1 MTAPY
6 AKAVVTAE
14 LDWGNVGGE
23 FERRVRIAAEKAAR
37 AAQNHLDRVKLAG
50 KVTLNPKMAEFRRET
65 QERLNKL
72 NLYAH
77 VTLRGDTSKFHADV
91 RKATKNLP
99 GAKVEVTPEV
109 KNIQSFVQGLE
120 ERLRVARITAPVFLA
135 VANEAD
141 FLARIATLT
150 RPVTQTVNII
160 TTGDTNGPGGGP
172 GSGGRNG
179 GLRGGMIRRIR
190 MQIEMDRSSVAS
202 AEAQIAAL
210 ETRLSAARTRQSE
223 SIDRVR
229 VAQARLDEVNTR
241 ANSTTS
247 QRLAAHAALT
257 RANNELGSHTARVT
271 QAIGDQAEAHQRL
284 RRAQQDQNSVSRIAR
299 AAIGGLAETAVNLGR
314 NLLSSVSPA
323 GLLKVALLAL
333 AALSLVPLLG
343 QLAQAAGIIS
353 LLPAVAASAVAG
365 IATMVIGFTGVFDAF
380 SKGSKAAEIAA
391 KGTAAAAKQQEADA
405 RKRAQAA
412 KAVASAERGVE
423 SALDGVD
430 RAERGVTQ
438 SQRQAEKAQE
448 SLNRAREDAKAT
460 IDDLNFALKGTA
472 IDERDAVLALARARE
487 AYDKTFADPAASALD
502 RSEAALGVDK
512 ALRRQEEVGR
522 RNTQLAKDAAKAN
535 EKGIEGSDQVVAAKE
550 AVAEADQG
558 IVDANKAVVDA
569 QEQVTL
575 AQQNL
580 ADAQES
586 AAEAMT
592 SNADAVDE
600 YADAL
605 ANLSPNARAFVEQVR
620 GLSDAWKELRLEVQD
635 NLFDEM
641 GDSVVSLANNYLPL
655 LKTGLGGIAT
665 EINGGVRRAIEDMS
679 SDSAKLD
686 WTKILEN
693 TRASIGPVIDGLSDL
708 AGALTNIAAIGSEF
722 LPGFSNSFAETMQE
736 FREWTES
743 EEGENKIRNFM
754 EKSIES
760 LKQVKDLFL
769 AVGDVIGGL
778 FKTSE
783 KTGKSMIESMTES
796 LRDFAKWMETPAGQ
810 DKMQSFWQTVKDTVS
825 DILKLVETALDLAG
839 ELFKL
844 GQGLGLIAEVEKR
857 KADRQGVTPTG
868 VNSADETRGT
878 GGKVL
883 GNALGSKDGSW
894 WGQRFRDSEGRT
906 VDEDGNELKWQ
917 NNVIVGF
924 PGYKKGSGAERIV
937 SGVMNATPLGLA
949 FQGLG
954 KLFGNEVNPKAVPEG
969 SRNAGLRSVP
979 GYGYMPGPGNQ
990 GRGAGGAGGAV
1001 TKPGPNDTIDMPN
1014 PYGKGGMRK
1023 PMTKAEWMSFF
1034 EPGTQAAAEAEA
1046 EFDETW
1052 ARENVNTQESLDEQK
1067 GFFGNFGSKVSGVF
1081 SGIVDGDM
1089 PNFLGG
1095 LGGTL
1100 SNVFSFDS
1108 EGSSAFS
1115 RFGSNAGQALFSL
1128 ATGDFTGFTS
1138 SLGELGRNIF
1148 GTTEDGKVNFDGLR
1162 TKIGEVVGDIVG
1174 RLFPGL
1180 KPGLDKVV
1188 QWVSETT
1195 SSFGGIWDGLKAAAA
1210 GPINWIIDNV
1220 INGALKTAWNAVASV
1235 IPGLDQWDGV
1245 ARIETPS
1252 AGKAPGGMNLVQR
1265 YATGGHVLGAGG
1277 PTDDRIPAML
1287 SNGEFVM
1294 RASAVNTIGV
1304 DNLKMLNSNPQV
1316 AKGKVLTEGM
1326 FTGIRMKVG
1335 GSVDEAVARAKGFM
1349 EHEHGKPYQY
1359 GGVGDPSW
1367 DCSGLWSGIV
1377 NELSGRP
1384 ATSGRLFN
1392 TESDF
1397 ESMGWKPGLNGR
1409 VTVGIMRG
1417 GGGEN
1422 SHMAGTIDGKNAE
1435 SSGDNGV
1442 QWGGAARGSD
1452 NSMFGLQYTLQELAG
1467 QFSSGGSGGGIGRA
1481 LRSVLN
1487 TVYKPAAAAFDL
1499 ATSTIGSGIPDFG
1512 PSMMGQLPKSM
1523 FNGITA
1529 AMKNAVQGAMNAQA
1543 STESGSSSFD
1553 AGAGA
1558 EQWRQMMIDAYK
1570 NQGYDPTPEKID
1582 AWVRQIHT
1590 ESGGDPNIAQQI
1602 VDVNGTGEAAGVGL
1616 GQMIPTTWQ
1625 AYRDP
1630 ALPDNRRDPWAM
1642 TNAMARYGEQKY
1654 GDSLLGVIGHGH
1666 GYDQGGIANGI
1677 GLMPKFTL
1685 QPERVLSPEM
1695 TADFERLISVLERPD
1710 FIDVLRQITS
1720 DAVTNAATAAS
1731 VSSGVTAPAPEVSIA
1746 AAASGPST
1754 AFDPN
1759 NTGYDDTYYNDT
1771 VARGGVEGANAWLA
1785 RQDFGPQI
1793 RTWGINALKE
1803 IGGEFASPLGLE
1815 RRWGEAV
1822 DQGAKDAMR
1831 ASTGGGN
1838 TYNITQEF
1846 HGYNGTPQQFLA
1858 EVERE
1863 ARRGMTALTPV

>member
-14 LDWGNVGGE
+14 LDWGNVGTE
-23 FERRVRIAAEKAAR
+23 FEARVRVAAEKAAK
-37 AAQNHLDRVKLAG
+37 AAQKQFDRVRLAA
-50 KVTLNPKMAEFRRET
+50 KVSFRANVAEFRRET
-65 QERLNKL
+65 QERLNRASL
-72 NLYAH
+72 SANVVMRA
-77 VTLRGDTSKFHADV
+77 DTSRFHADV
-91 RKATKNLP
+91 RKAAKNLP
-99 GAKVEVTPEV
+99 GAKVKVTPEV
-109 KNIQSFVQGLE
+109 KNIQSFVQELE
-120 ERLRVARITAPVFLA
+120 ERLRVAHITAPVFLA

-271 QAIGDQAEAHQRL
+271 QAIGEQAEAHQRL

-299 AAIGGLAETAVNLGR
+299 AAIGGLAETAMNLGR
-314 NLLSSVSPA
+314 NLLSSISPA
-323 GLLKVALLAL
+323 GLLKVALIAL
-333 AALSLVPLLG
+333 AALSLVPLIG

-569 QEQVTL
+569 QDQVTL

-580 ADAQES
+580 ADAQDA

-635 NLFDEM
+635 NLFSGM
-641 GDSVVSLANNYLPL
+641 GDSIVNLVNNYLPL

-665 EINGGVRRAIEDMS
+665 EMNGGVRRAIEDMS

-686 WTKILEN
+686 WTTILDN
-693 TRASIGPVIDGLSDL
+693 TKASIGPVIDGLSDL

-769 AVGDVIGGL
+769 AVGDVLGGL

-783 KTGKSMIESMTES
+783 QSGKSMIESMTES
-796 LRDFAKWMETPAGQ
+796 LREFAEWMKSTDGQ
-810 DKMQSFWQTVKDTVS
+810 EKMRNFWEDVRKTIT
-825 DILKLVETALDLAG
+825 DILNLVKEAGILVAKTTDLLNKALPSDGAS
-839 ELFKL
+839 
-844 GQGLGLIAEVEKR
+844 
-857 KADRQGVTPTG
+857 TG
-868 VNSADETRGT
+868 VVGAVS
-878 GGKVL
+878 
-883 GNALGSKDGSW
+883 NAA
-894 WGQRFRDSEGRT
+894 
-906 VDEDGNELKWQ
+906 DGN
-917 NNVIVGF
+917 VG
-924 PGYKKGSGAERIV
+924 GALRSLGGV
-937 SGVMNATPLGLA
+937 SG
-949 FQGLG
+949 Q
-954 KLFGNEVNPKAVPEG
+954 
-969 SRNAGLRSVP
+969 SYSSILRASGVP
-979 GYGYMPGPGNQ
+979 G
-990 GRGAGGAGGAV
+990 ASGGAV
-1001 TKPGPNDTIDMPN
+1001 QMGINNVKRTWGWLTGIFSSDETPKEDFKPEMQPTGRGPGGTVFLPDTVPGPNTGGGRSGGQKQYTREEWEKTFGDVDTFDA
-1014 PYGKGGMRK
+1014 KLEELQRK
-1023 PMTKAEWMSFF
+1023 AIE
-1034 EPGTQAAAEAEA
+1034 
-1046 EFDETW
+1046 
-1052 ARENVNTQESLDEQK
+1052 TQEVGSS
-1067 GFFGNFGSKVSGVF
+1067 NFG
-1081 SGIVDGDM
+1081 
-1089 PNFLGG
+1089 
-1095 LGGTL
+1095 T
-1100 SNVFSFDS
+1100 
-1108 EGSSAFS
+1108 
-1115 RFGSNAGQALFSL
+1115 FGSNAAQALISL
-1128 ATGDFTGFTS
+1128 GTGDFTNFKS
-1138 SLGELGRNIF
+1138 SLSDLAKNIL
-1148 GTTEDGKVNFDGLR
+1148 GTTEDGKLNFDGLR
-1162 TKIGEVVGDIVG
+1162 TKIGEVIGNIVEK
-1174 RLFPGL
+1174 LFPGL

-1195 SSFGGIWDGLKAAAA
+1195 TNFGGIWDGLKAAAA
-1210 GPINWIIDNV
+1210 GPINWIIDRV
-1220 INGALKTAWNAVASV
+1220 INGALKSAWDGLKG
-1235 IPGLDQWDGV
+1235 ILPGLPDWNGV
-1245 ARIETPS
+1245 DRIEVSGSGKGDGPELKQKFYKGGIAGIMPGYTP
-1252 AGKAPGGMNLVQR
+1252 GRDP
-1265 YATGGHVLGAGG
+1265 
-1277 PTDDRIPAML
+1277 
-1287 SNGEFVM
+1287 F
-1294 RASAVNTIGV
+1294 TIGV
-1304 DNLKMLNSNPQV
+1304 SGGEAIMRPEWTRAMGPDYVHEMNAIARTQGIAGVRRQAGYFSQGGIVDNLTSIMAEKYPMLTMTSGYRTTDNGYHSRGMAADFSN
-1316 AKGKVLTEGM
+1316 GGTEG
-1326 FTGIRMKVG
+1326 TPEMKSASQWWYENFGSTLRELIHNPFNNNVKDGQNVG
-1335 GSVDEAVARAKGFM
+1335 DGYGFYGAGTMEEHRHHLHVASDRILSSDGTSGPAEG
-1349 EHEHGKPYQY
+1349 
-1359 GGVGDPSW
+1359 GGV
-1367 DCSGLWSGIV
+1367 
-1377 NELSGRP
+1377 
-1384 ATSGRLFN
+1384 F
-1392 TESDF
+1392 
-1397 ESMGWKPGLNGR
+1397 GWIKDKLD
-1409 VTVGIMRG
+1409 VGKR
-1417 GGGEN
+1417 
-1422 SHMAGTIDGKNAE
+1422 A
-1435 SSGDNGV
+1435 
-1442 QWGGAARGSD
+1442 
-1452 NSMFGLQYTLQELAG
+1452 LAG
-1467 QFSSGGSGGGIGRA
+1467 QARNMIAGPFNVVKS
-1481 LRSVLN
+1481 LL
-1487 TVYKPAAAAFDL
+1487 
-1499 ATSTIGSGIPDFG
+1499 PDFG
-1512 PSMMGQLPKSM
+1512 PSGFAQIPNVM
-1523 FNGITA
+1523 IDTIRD
-1529 AMKNAVQGAMNAQA
+1529 AVTSKALGLVGL
-1543 STESGSSSFD
+1543 SGSSDD
-1553 AGAGA
+1553 AGTTPWDLGAGV
-1558 EQWRQMMIDAYK
+1558 EQWRGKVIEALEREGFDSGIR
-1570 NQGYDPTPEKID
+1570 NQNLML
-1582 AWVRQIHT
+1582 AQIMS
-1590 ESGGDPNIAQQI
+1590 ESSGNPNAIQQVQDVNSGGN
-1602 VDVNGTGEAAGVGL
+1602 EAVGL
-1616 GQMIPTTWQ
+1616 LQVIPGTFASHRNPNLPNDRTNPDASMSAALRW
-1625 AYRDP
+1625 YRH
-1630 ALPDNRRDPWAM
+1630 A
-1642 TNAMARYGEQKY
+1642 Y
-1654 GDSLLGVIGHGH
+1654 GDDLGAMWGQGH

-1677 GLMPKFTL
+1677 GVMPKFTL

-1731 VSSGVTAPAPEVSIA
+1731 VSSGATAPAPEVNIA

-1771 VARGGVEGANAWLA
+1771 VARGGKEGADAWLA

-1846 HGYNGTPQQFLA
+1846 HGYNGTPQQFAAEMERAARQGLA
-1858 EVERE
+1858 
-1863 ARRGMTALTPV
+1863 TLTPV

>member
-14 LDWGNVGGE
+14 LDWGNVGTE
-23 FERRVRIAAEKAAR
+23 FEARVRVAAEKAAK
-37 AAQNHLDRVKLAG
+37 AAQKQFDRVRLAA
-50 KVTLNPKMAEFRRET
+50 KVSFRADVAEFRRET
-65 QERLNKL
+65 QERLNRASFSA
-72 NLYAH
+72 N
-77 VTLRGDTSKFHADV
+77 VVLRADTAKFHADV

-210 ETRLSAARTRQSE
+210 ETRLSAARTSQSE

-284 RRAQQDQNSVSRIAR
+284 RRAQQDQNSVSRLAR
-299 AAIGGLAETAVNLGR
+299 AAIGGLAETAMNLGR

-423 SALDGVD
+423 SALDGVE

-569 QEQVTL
+569 QDQVTL

-580 ADAQES
+580 ADAQEA
-586 AAEAMT
+586 AAEAMS

-635 NLFDEM
+635 NLFAGM
-641 GDSVVSLANNYLPL
+641 GDSIVSLANNYLPL

-686 WTKILEN
+686 WTTILDN
-693 TRASIGPVIDGLSDL
+693 TKASIGPVIDGLSDL

-722 LPGFSNSFAETMQE
+722 LPGFSSSFAETMQE

-769 AVGDVIGGL
+769 AVGDVLGGL

-783 KTGKSMIESMTES
+783 ESGKSMIESMTDS
-796 LRDFAKWMETPAGQ
+796 LREFAEWMKSAEGQEKMRNFWEDVRKTITDILNLIKEVSIFASKWIPTNGGRPEGTPATPENLNPEANLS
-810 DKMQSFWQTVKDTVS
+810 MWDTVVNGS
-825 DILKLVETALDLAG
+825 DNDTGAWGKFSRGFNSFFGYDN
-839 ELFKL
+839 
-844 GQGLGLIAEVEKR
+844 EK
-857 KADRQGVTPTG
+857 
-868 VNSADETRGT
+868 DEYTGT
-878 GGKVL
+878 GG
-883 GNALGSKDGSW
+883 
-894 WGQRFRDSEGRT
+894 
-906 VDEDGNELKWQ
+906 
-917 NNVIVGF
+917 
-924 PGYKKGSGAERIV
+924 
-937 SGVMNATPLGLA
+937 
-949 FQGLG
+949 
-954 KLFGNEVNPKAVPEG
+954 
-969 SRNAGLRSVP
+969 VP
-979 GYGYMPGPGNQ
+979 GFLANPVGGVARWVGGLFDGDDDRPRDVPSIRPGEGFAPNGN
-990 GRGAGGAGGAV
+990 GIAFLPNTV
-1001 TKPGPNDTIDMPN
+1001 PGPNTGGGRSGGQKQYTREEWEKTFGDVDTFDT
-1014 PYGKGGMRK
+1014 KLEELQRK
-1023 PMTKAEWMSFF
+1023 AIE
-1034 EPGTQAAAEAEA
+1034 
-1046 EFDETW
+1046 
-1052 ARENVNTQESLDEQK
+1052 TQEVGSS
-1067 GFFGNFGSKVSGVF
+1067 NFG
-1081 SGIVDGDM
+1081 
-1089 PNFLGG
+1089 
-1095 LGGTL
+1095 T
-1100 SNVFSFDS
+1100 
-1108 EGSSAFS
+1108 
-1115 RFGSNAGQALFSL
+1115 FGSNAAQALISL
-1128 ATGDFTGFTS
+1128 GTGDFTTFKTS
-1138 SLGELGRNIF
+1138 LSDLAKNIF
-1148 GTTEDGKVNFDGLR
+1148 GTTEDGKLNFDGLR
-1162 TKIGEVVGDIVG
+1162 TKIGEVIGNIVEK
-1174 RLFPGL
+1174 LFPGL
-1180 KPGLDKVV
+1180 KPGLDKVI

-1195 SSFGGIWDGLKAAAA
+1195 TNFGGIWDGLKAAAA
-1210 GPINWIIDNV
+1210 GPINWIIDHV
-1220 INGALKTAWNAVASV
+1220 INGALKSAWDGLKG
-1235 IPGLDQWDGV
+1235 ILPGLPDWNGV
-1245 ARIETPS
+1245 DRIELSGSGKGDGPELKQKFYKGGIAGIMPGYTP
-1252 AGKAPGGMNLVQR
+1252 GRDP
-1265 YATGGHVLGAGG
+1265 
-1277 PTDDRIPAML
+1277 
-1287 SNGEFVM
+1287 F
-1294 RASAVNTIGV
+1294 TIGV
-1304 DNLKMLNSNPQV
+1304 SGGEAIMRPEWTRAMGPDYVHEMNAIARTQGIAGVRRQAGYFSQGGIVDNLTSIMAEKYPMLTMTSGYRTTDNGYHSRGMAADFSNGGIEGTPEMKSASQWWYENFGSTLRELIHMPFNNNVKDGQNVGNGMSLYGEGTMLEHRHHLHVATDRMLNGDGTSSP
-1316 AKGKVLTEGM
+1316 AEP
-1326 FTGIRMKVG
+1326 
-1335 GSVDEAVARAKGFM
+1335 GFLDRVKNM
-1349 EHEHGKPYQY
+1349 
-1359 GGVGDPSW
+1359 VGDA
-1367 DCSGLWSGIV
+1367 V
-1377 NELSGRP
+1377 NFGR
-1384 ATSGRLFN
+1384 
-1392 TESDF
+1392 
-1397 ESMGWKPGLNGR
+1397 
-1409 VTVGIMRG
+1409 
-1417 GGGEN
+1417 
-1422 SHMAGTIDGKNAE
+1422 NA
-1435 SSGDNGV
+1435 
-1442 QWGGAARGSD
+1442 
-1452 NSMFGLQYTLQELAG
+1452 LAG
-1467 QFSSGGSGGGIGRA
+1467 QARNMIA
-1481 LRSVLN
+1481 
-1487 TVYKPAAAAFDL
+1487 KPFDAVKSL
-1499 ATSTIGSGIPDFG
+1499 LPDFG
-1512 PSMMGQLPKSM
+1512 PSGFAQIPNVM
-1523 FNGITA
+1523 IDTIRD
-1529 AMKNAVQGAMNAQA
+1529 AVTSKALSLVGL
-1543 STESGSSSFD
+1543 SGSSDD
-1553 AGAGA
+1553 AGTSPWDLGAGV
-1558 EQWRQMMIDAYK
+1558 EQWRGKVIEALEREGFDSGIR
-1570 NQGYDPTPEKID
+1570 NQNLML
-1582 AWVRQIHT
+1582 AQIMS
-1590 ESGGDPNIAQQI
+1590 ESSGNPNAIQQVQDVNSGGN
-1602 VDVNGTGEAAGVGL
+1602 EAVGL
-1616 GQMIPTTWQ
+1616 LQVIPGTFASHRNPNLPNDRTNPDASMSAALRW
-1625 AYRDP
+1625 YRH
-1630 ALPDNRRDPWAM
+1630 A
-1642 TNAMARYGEQKY
+1642 Y
-1654 GDSLLGVIGHGH
+1654 GDDLGAMWGQGH

-1677 GLMPKFTL
+1677 GVMPKFTL

-1731 VSSGVTAPAPEVSIA
+1731 VSSGATAPAPEVNIA

-1846 HGYNGTPQQFLA
+1846 HGYNGTPQQFAAEMERAARQGLA
-1858 EVERE
+1858 
-1863 ARRGMTALTPV
+1863 TLTPV

>member
-14 LDWGNVGGE
+14 LDWGNVGTE
-23 FERRVRIAAEKAAR
+23 FEARVRVAAEKAAK
-37 AAQNHLDRVKLAG
+37 AAQKQFDRVRLAA
-50 KVTLNPKMAEFRRET
+50 KVSFRADVAEFRRET
-65 QERLNKL
+65 QERLNRASFSA
-72 NLYAH
+72 N
-77 VTLRGDTSKFHADV
+77 VVLRADTAKFHADV

-284 RRAQQDQNSVSRIAR
+284 RRAQQEQNSVSRLAR
-299 AAIGGLAETAVNLGR
+299 AAIGGLAETAMNLGR

-569 QEQVTL
+569 QDQVTL

-580 ADAQES
+580 ADAQDA

-635 NLFDEM
+635 NLFAGM
-641 GDSVVSLANNYLPL
+641 GDSIVNLANNYLPL

-686 WTKILEN
+686 WTTILDN
-693 TRASIGPVIDGLSDL
+693 TKASIGPVIDGLSDL

-769 AVGDVIGGL
+769 AVGDVLGGL

-783 KTGKSMIESMTES
+783 QSGKSMIESMTES
-796 LRDFAKWMETPAGQ
+796 LREFAEWMKSTDGQ
-810 DKMQSFWQTVKDTVS
+810 EKMRNFWEDIRKTIT
-825 DILKLVETALDLAG
+825 DILNLVKEAGILVAKTTDLLNKALPSDGAS
-839 ELFKL
+839 
-844 GQGLGLIAEVEKR
+844 
-857 KADRQGVTPTG
+857 TG
-868 VNSADETRGT
+868 VVGAVS
-878 GGKVL
+878 
-883 GNALGSKDGSW
+883 NAA
-894 WGQRFRDSEGRT
+894 
-906 VDEDGNELKWQ
+906 DGNF
-917 NNVIVGF
+917 G
-924 PGYKKGSGAERIV
+924 GAFRSLGGV
-937 SGVMNATPLGLA
+937 SG
-949 FQGLG
+949 Q
-954 KLFGNEVNPKAVPEG
+954 
-969 SRNAGLRSVP
+969 SYSSILRASGVP
-979 GYGYMPGPGNQ
+979 G
-990 GRGAGGAGGAV
+990 ASGGAV
-1001 TKPGPNDTIDMPN
+1001 QMGINNVKRTWGWLTGIFSSDETPKEDFKPEMQPTGRGPGGTVFLPDTVPGPNTGGGRSGGQKQYTREEWEKTFGDVDTFDA
-1014 PYGKGGMRK
+1014 KLEELQRK
-1023 PMTKAEWMSFF
+1023 AIE
-1034 EPGTQAAAEAEA
+1034 
-1046 EFDETW
+1046 
-1052 ARENVNTQESLDEQK
+1052 TQEVGSS
-1067 GFFGNFGSKVSGVF
+1067 NFG
-1081 SGIVDGDM
+1081 
-1089 PNFLGG
+1089 
-1095 LGGTL
+1095 T
-1100 SNVFSFDS
+1100 
-1108 EGSSAFS
+1108 
-1115 RFGSNAGQALFSL
+1115 FGSNAAQALISL
-1128 ATGDFTGFTS
+1128 GTGDFTNFKS
-1138 SLGELGRNIF
+1138 SLSDLAKNIF
-1148 GTTEDGKVNFDGLR
+1148 GTTEDGKLNFDGLR
-1162 TKIGEVVGDIVG
+1162 TKIGEVIGNIVEK
-1174 RLFPGL
+1174 LFPGL

-1195 SSFGGIWDGLKAAAA
+1195 TNFGGIWDGLKAAAA
-1210 GPINWIIDNV
+1210 GPINWIIDHV
-1220 INGALKTAWNAVASV
+1220 INGALKSAWDGLKG
-1235 IPGLDQWDGV
+1235 ILPGLPDWNGV
-1245 ARIETPS
+1245 DRIEVSGSGKGDGPELKQKFYKGGIAGIMPGYTP
-1252 AGKAPGGMNLVQR
+1252 GRDP
-1265 YATGGHVLGAGG
+1265 
-1277 PTDDRIPAML
+1277 
-1287 SNGEFVM
+1287 F
-1294 RASAVNTIGV
+1294 TIGV
-1304 DNLKMLNSNPQV
+1304 SGGEAIMRPEWTRAMGPDYVHEMNAIARTQGIAGVRRQAGYFSQGGIVDNLTSIMAEKYPMLTMTSGYRTTDNGYHSRGMAADFSNGGIEGTPEMKSASQWWYENFGSTLRELIHMPFNNNVKDGQNVGNGMSLYGEGTMLEHRHHLHVATDRMLNGDGTSSP
-1316 AKGKVLTEGM
+1316 AEP
-1326 FTGIRMKVG
+1326 
-1335 GSVDEAVARAKGFM
+1335 GFLDRV
-1349 EHEHGKPYQY
+1349 KNA
-1359 GGVGDPSW
+1359 VGDA
-1367 DCSGLWSGIV
+1367 V
-1377 NELSGRP
+1377 NFGR
-1384 ATSGRLFN
+1384 
-1392 TESDF
+1392 
-1397 ESMGWKPGLNGR
+1397 
-1409 VTVGIMRG
+1409 
-1417 GGGEN
+1417 
-1422 SHMAGTIDGKNAE
+1422 NA
-1435 SSGDNGV
+1435 
-1442 QWGGAARGSD
+1442 
-1452 NSMFGLQYTLQELAG
+1452 LAG
-1467 QFSSGGSGGGIGRA
+1467 QAR
-1481 LRSVLN
+1481 N
-1487 TVYKPAAAAFDL
+1487 TIAKPFDAVKSL
-1499 ATSTIGSGIPDFG
+1499 LPDFG
-1512 PSMMGQLPKSM
+1512 PSAFAQIPNVM
-1523 FNGITA
+1523 FDTVRD
-1529 AMKNAVQGAMNAQA
+1529 AVTSKALSLVGL
-1543 STESGSSSFD
+1543 SGSSED
-1553 AGAGA
+1553 AGTTAWDLGAGV
-1558 EQWRQMMIDAYK
+1558 EQWRGKVIEALEREGFDSGIR
-1570 NQGYDPTPEKID
+1570 NQNLML
-1582 AWVRQIHT
+1582 AQIMS
-1590 ESGGDPNIAQQI
+1590 ESSGNPNAIQQVQDVNSGGN
-1602 VDVNGTGEAAGVGL
+1602 EAVGL
-1616 GQMIPTTWQ
+1616 LQVIPGTFASHRNPNLPNDRTNPDASMSAALRW
-1625 AYRDP
+1625 YRH
-1630 ALPDNRRDPWAM
+1630 A
-1642 TNAMARYGEQKY
+1642 Y
-1654 GDSLLGVIGHGH
+1654 GDDLGAMWGQGH

-1677 GLMPKFTL
+1677 GVMPKFTL

-1710 FIDVLRQITS
+1710 FIDVLRQMTS

-1731 VSSGVTAPAPEVSIA
+1731 LSSGVTAPAPEVNIA

-1771 VARGGVEGANAWLA
+1771 VARGGKEGADAWLA

-1863 ARRGMTALTPV
+1863 ARRGMTALTPVS

>member
-14 LDWGNVGGE
+14 LDWGNVGTE
-23 FERRVRIAAEKAAR
+23 FEARVRIAAEKAAR

-99 GAKVEVTPEV
+99 GVKVEVTPEV

-141 FLARIATLT
+141 FLTRIATLT

-299 AAIGGLAETAVNLGR
+299 AAIGGLAETAMNLGR

-550 AVAEADQG
+550 AVVEADQG

-569 QEQVTL
+569 QDQVTL

-580 ADAQES
+580 ADAQDA

-605 ANLSPNARAFVEQVR
+605 ANLSSNARAFVEQVR

-635 NLFDEM
+635 NLFDGM
-641 GDSVVSLANNYLPL
+641 GDSIVNLANNYLPL

-665 EINGGVRRAIEDMS
+665 EINGGIRRAIEDMS

-686 WTKILEN
+686 WTTILDN
-693 TRASIGPVIDGLSDL
+693 TKASIGPVIDGLSDL

-769 AVGDVIGGL
+769 AVGDVLGGL

-783 KTGKSMIESMTES
+783 ESGKSMIESMTDS
-796 LRDFAKWMETPAGQ
+796 LREFAEWMKSAEGQEKMRNFWEDVRKTITDILNLIKEVSIFASKWIPTNGGRPEGTPATPENLNPEANLS
-810 DKMQSFWQTVKDTVS
+810 MWDTVVNGS
-825 DILKLVETALDLAG
+825 DNDTGAWGKFSRGFNSFFGYDN
-839 ELFKL
+839 
-844 GQGLGLIAEVEKR
+844 EK
-857 KADRQGVTPTG
+857 
-868 VNSADETRGT
+868 DEYTGT
-878 GGKVL
+878 GGVPGFL
-883 GNALGSKDGSW
+883 ANPVGGVARWVGGLFDG
-894 WGQRFRDSEGRT
+894 
-906 VDEDGNELKWQ
+906 DEDRPSNLPSLRPGEGFAPSGN
-917 NNVIVGF
+917 
-924 PGYKKGSGAERIV
+924 
-937 SGVMNATPLGLA
+937 
-949 FQGLG
+949 
-954 KLFGNEVNPKAVPEG
+954 
-969 SRNAGLRSVP
+969 
-979 GYGYMPGPGNQ
+979 
-990 GRGAGGAGGAV
+990 GRV
-1001 TKPGPNDTIDMPN
+1001 FLPGPNDTIDMPN

-1100 SNVFSFDS
+1100 SNVFSFDT

-1148 GTTEDGKVNFDGLR
+1148 GTTEDGKINFDGLR

-1210 GPINWIIDNV
+1210 GPINWIIDHV
-1220 INGALKTAWNAVASV
+1220 INGALKNAWDGLKG
-1235 IPGLDQWDGV
+1235 ILPGLPDWNGV
-1245 ARIETPS
+1245 DRIEVSGSGKGDGPELKQKFFKGGIAGIMPGYTP
-1252 AGKAPGGMNLVQR
+1252 GRDP
-1265 YATGGHVLGAGG
+1265 
-1277 PTDDRIPAML
+1277 
-1287 SNGEFVM
+1287 F
-1294 RASAVNTIGV
+1294 TIGV
-1304 DNLKMLNSNPQV
+1304 SGGEAIMRPEWTRAMGPDYVHEMNAIARTQGIAGVRRQAGYFSQGGIVDNLTSIMAEKYPMLTMTSGYRTTDNGYHSRGMAADFSNGGIEGTPEMKSASQWWYENFGSTLRELIHMPFNNNVKDGQNVGNGMSLYGEGTMLEHRHHLHVATDRMLNGDGTSSP
-1316 AKGKVLTEGM
+1316 AEP
-1326 FTGIRMKVG
+1326 
-1335 GSVDEAVARAKGFM
+1335 GFLDRV
-1349 EHEHGKPYQY
+1349 KNA
-1359 GGVGDPSW
+1359 VGDA
-1367 DCSGLWSGIV
+1367 V
-1377 NELSGRP
+1377 NFGR
-1384 ATSGRLFN
+1384 
-1392 TESDF
+1392 
-1397 ESMGWKPGLNGR
+1397 
-1409 VTVGIMRG
+1409 
-1417 GGGEN
+1417 
-1422 SHMAGTIDGKNAE
+1422 NA
-1435 SSGDNGV
+1435 
-1442 QWGGAARGSD
+1442 
-1452 NSMFGLQYTLQELAG
+1452 LAG
-1467 QFSSGGSGGGIGRA
+1467 QARNMIA
-1481 LRSVLN
+1481 
-1487 TVYKPAAAAFDL
+1487 KPFDAVKSL
-1499 ATSTIGSGIPDFG
+1499 LPDFG
-1512 PSMMGQLPKSM
+1512 PSGFAQIPNVM
-1523 FNGITA
+1523 IDTIRD
-1529 AMKNAVQGAMNAQA
+1529 AVTSKALGLVGL
-1543 STESGSSSFD
+1543 SGSSDD
-1553 AGAGA
+1553 AGTTPWDLGAGV
-1558 EQWRQMMIDAYK
+1558 EQWRGKVIEALEREGFDSGIR
-1570 NQGYDPTPEKID
+1570 NQNLML
-1582 AWVRQIHT
+1582 AQIMS
-1590 ESGGDPNIAQQI
+1590 ESSGNPNAIQQVQDVNSGGN
-1602 VDVNGTGEAAGVGL
+1602 EAVGL
-1616 GQMIPTTWQ
+1616 LQVIPGTFASHRNPNLPNDRTNPDASMSAALRW
-1625 AYRDP
+1625 YRH
-1630 ALPDNRRDPWAM
+1630 A
-1642 TNAMARYGEQKY
+1642 Y
-1654 GDSLLGVIGHGH
+1654 GDDLGAMWGQGH

-1731 VSSGVTAPAPEVSIA
+1731 VSSGATAPAPEVNIA

-1771 VARGGVEGANAWLA
+1771 VARGGKEGSDAWLA

-1846 HGYNGTPQQFLA
+1846 HGYNGTPQQFAAEMERAARQGLA
-1858 EVERE
+1858 
-1863 ARRGMTALTPV
+1863 TLTPV

>member
-14 LDWGNVGGE
+14 LDWGNVGTE
-23 FERRVRIAAEKAAR
+23 FEARVRVAAEKAAK
-37 AAQNHLDRVKLAG
+37 AAQKQFDRVRLAA
-50 KVTLNPKMAEFRRET
+50 KVSFRADVAEFRRET
-65 QERLNKL
+65 QERLNRASFSA
-72 NLYAH
+72 N
-77 VTLRGDTSKFHADV
+77 VVLRADTAKFHADV

-109 KNIQSFVQGLE
+109 KNIQSFVQELE
-120 ERLRVARITAPVFLA
+120 ERLRVAHITAPVFLA

-160 TTGDTNGPGGGP
+160 TTGDTNGPGGVP

-229 VAQARLDEVNTR
+229 IAQARLDEVNTR

-284 RRAQQDQNSVSRIAR
+284 RRAQQDQNSVSRLAR
-299 AAIGGLAETAVNLGR
+299 AGLTGLAETALNMGR

-323 GLLKVALLAL
+323 GLLKVALLTL
-333 AALSLVPLLG
+333 GALSLVPLLG

-569 QEQVTL
+569 QDQVTL

-580 ADAQES
+580 ADAQEA

-635 NLFDEM
+635 NLFAGM
-641 GDSVVSLANNYLPL
+641 GDSIVNLANNYFPL

-665 EINGGVRRAIEDMS
+665 EINGGIRRAIEDLS
-679 SDSAKLD
+679 SESSKLD
-686 WTKILEN
+686 WTRILEN
-693 TRASIGPVIDGLSDL
+693 TRLAIGPVIDGMTNLL
-708 AGALTNIAAIGSEF
+708 GALTNIAAIGSDF
-722 LPGFSNSFAETMQE
+722 LPGFGDSFSNTME
-736 FREWTES
+736 KFREWTES
-743 EEGENKIRNFM
+743 DEGQQKIRTFM
-754 EKSIES
+754 ENSIRALGEI
-760 LKQVKDLFL
+760 KDLFVE
-769 AVGDVIGGL
+769 VGRVVGGL
-778 FKTSE
+778 FSTSDE
-783 KTGKSMIESMTES
+783 
-796 LRDFAKWMETPAGQ
+796 AGQ
-810 DKMQSFWQTVKDTVS
+810 SMVKSLTDTMREFADWMRTAEGQEKMRNFWEDVRRTIT
-825 DILKLVETALDLAG
+825 DILNLVKEAGILIQKTTDLMNRT
-839 ELFKL
+839 FPS
-844 GQGLGLIAEVEKR
+844 
-857 KADRQGVTPTG
+857 DGVATG
-868 VNSADETRGT
+868 FT
-878 GGKVL
+878 GAVS
-883 GNALGSKDGSW
+883 NAS
-894 WGQRFRDSEGRT
+894 
-906 VDEDGNELKWQ
+906 DGNF
-917 NNVIVGF
+917 G
-924 PGYKKGSGAERIV
+924 GALRSLGGV
-937 SGVMNATPLGLA
+937 SG
-949 FQGLG
+949 Q
-954 KLFGNEVNPKAVPEG
+954 
-969 SRNAGLRSVP
+969 SYSSILRASGVP
-979 GYGYMPGPGNQ
+979 G
-990 GRGAGGAGGAV
+990 ASGGAV
-1001 TKPGPNDTIDMPN
+1001 QMGINNVKRTWGWLTGIFSSDETPKEDFKPEMQPTGREPGGTVFLPDTVPGPNTGGGRSGGQKQYTREEWEKTFGDVDTFDA
-1014 PYGKGGMRK
+1014 KLEELQRK
-1023 PMTKAEWMSFF
+1023 AIE
-1034 EPGTQAAAEAEA
+1034 
-1046 EFDETW
+1046 
-1052 ARENVNTQESLDEQK
+1052 TQEVGSS
-1067 GFFGNFGSKVSGVF
+1067 NFG
-1081 SGIVDGDM
+1081 
-1089 PNFLGG
+1089 
-1095 LGGTL
+1095 T
-1100 SNVFSFDS
+1100 
-1108 EGSSAFS
+1108 
-1115 RFGSNAGQALFSL
+1115 FGSNAAQALISL
-1128 ATGDFTGFTS
+1128 GTGDFTTFKTS
-1138 SLGELGRNIF
+1138 LSDLAKNIF
-1148 GTTEDGKVNFDGLR
+1148 GTTEDGKLNFDGLR
-1162 TKIGEVVGDIVG
+1162 TKIGEVIGNIVEK
-1174 RLFPGL
+1174 LFPGL

-1195 SSFGGIWDGLKAAAA
+1195 TNFGGIWDGLKAAAA
-1210 GPINWIIDNV
+1210 GPINWIIDHV
-1220 INGALKTAWNAVASV
+1220 INGALRSAWDGLKGILPGLPDWNGVDRIEVSGSGKGDGPELKQKFYKGGIAGIMPGYTPGRDPFTIGVSGGEAIMRPEWTRAMGPDYVHEMNAIARTQGIAGVRRQAGYFSQGGIVDNLTSIMAEKYPMLTMTSGYRTTDNGYHSRGMAADFSNGGTEGTPEMKSASQWWYENFGSVLRELIHNPFNNNVKDGQNVGDGYGFYGAGTMEEHRHHLHVASDRILSSDGTSGPAEGGGVFGWIKDKLDVGKRALAGQARNMIAGPFNAVKSLLPDFGTSAFAQIPNVMIDTVRDAVTSKALSLVGLSGSSEDAGTTPWDLGAGVEQWRSKVIEALEREGFDSGIRNQNLMLAQIGSESSGNPNAIQQVQDVNSGGNEAVGLLQV
-1235 IPGLDQWDGV
+1235 IPGTFATHRNPNLPNDRTNPD
-1245 ARIETPS
+1245 ASMS
-1252 AGKAPGGMNLVQR
+1252 AALR
-1265 YATGGHVLGAGG
+1265 YYRATYGDDLGA
-1277 PTDDRIPAML
+1277 M
-1287 SNGEFVM
+1287 
-1294 RASAVNTIGV
+1294 
-1304 DNLKMLNSNPQV
+1304 
-1316 AKGKVLTEGM
+1316 
-1326 FTGIRMKVG
+1326 
-1335 GSVDEAVARAKGFM
+1335 
-1349 EHEHGKPYQY
+1349 
-1359 GGVGDPSW
+1359 
-1367 DCSGLWSGIV
+1367 
-1377 NELSGRP
+1377 
-1384 ATSGRLFN
+1384 
-1392 TESDF
+1392 
-1397 ESMGWKPGLNGR
+1397 
-1409 VTVGIMRG
+1409 
-1417 GGGEN
+1417 
-1422 SHMAGTIDGKNAE
+1422 
-1435 SSGDNGV
+1435 
-1442 QWGGAARGSD
+1442 WG
-1452 NSMFGLQYTLQELAG
+1452 Q
-1467 QFSSGGSGGGIGRA
+1467 
-1481 LRSVLN
+1481 
-1487 TVYKPAAAAFDL
+1487 
-1499 ATSTIGSGIPDFG
+1499 
-1512 PSMMGQLPKSM
+1512 
-1523 FNGITA
+1523 
-1529 AMKNAVQGAMNAQA
+1529 
-1543 STESGSSSFD
+1543 
-1553 AGAGA
+1553 
-1558 EQWRQMMIDAYK
+1558 
-1570 NQGYDPTPEKID
+1570 
-1582 AWVRQIHT
+1582 
-1590 ESGGDPNIAQQI
+1590 
-1602 VDVNGTGEAAGVGL
+1602 
-1616 GQMIPTTWQ
+1616 
-1625 AYRDP
+1625 
-1630 ALPDNRRDPWAM
+1630 
-1642 TNAMARYGEQKY
+1642 
-1654 GDSLLGVIGHGH
+1654 GH

-1677 GLMPKFTL
+1677 GVMPKFTL

-1695 TADFERLISVLERPD
+1695 TADFERLISVLEQPD

-1731 VSSGVTAPAPEVSIA
+1731 VSSGATAPAPEVNIA

-1822 DQGAKDAMR
+1822 DQGAANAMR
-1831 ASTGGGN
+1831 AANSGGGD

-1846 HGYNGTPQQFLA
+1846 HGYNGTPQQFAAEMERAARQGLA
-1858 EVERE
+1858 
-1863 ARRGMTALTPV
+1863 TLTPV

>member
-14 LDWGNVGGE
+14 LDWGNVGTE
-23 FERRVRIAAEKAAR
+23 FEARVRVAAEKAAK
-37 AAQNHLDRVKLAG
+37 AAQKQFDRVRLAA
-50 KVTLNPKMAEFRRET
+50 KVSFRADVAEFRRET
-65 QERLNKL
+65 QERLNRASFSA
-72 NLYAH
+72 N
-77 VTLRGDTSKFHADV
+77 VVLRADTAKFHADV

-141 FLARIATLT
+141 FLTRIATLT

-284 RRAQQDQNSVSRIAR
+284 RRAQQDQNSVSRLAR
-299 AAIGGLAETAVNLGR
+299 AAIGGLAETAMNLGR

-569 QEQVTL
+569 QDQVTL

-580 ADAQES
+580 ADAQDA

-635 NLFDEM
+635 NLFDAM
-641 GDSVVSLANNYLPL
+641 GDSIVNLANNYLPL

-665 EINGGVRRAIEDMS
+665 EINGGIRRAIEDMS

-686 WTKILEN
+686 WTTILDN
-693 TRASIGPVIDGLSDL
+693 TKASIGPVIDGLSDL

-769 AVGDVIGGL
+769 AVGDVLGGL

-783 KTGKSMIESMTES
+783 ESGKSMIESMTDS
-796 LRDFAKWMETPAGQ
+796 LREFAEWMKSAEGQ
-810 DKMQSFWQTVKDTVS
+810 EKMRNFWEDVRKTIT
-825 DILKLVETALDLAG
+825 DILNLVKEAGILVAKTTDLLNKALPSDGAS
-839 ELFKL
+839 
-844 GQGLGLIAEVEKR
+844 
-857 KADRQGVTPTG
+857 TG
-868 VNSADETRGT
+868 VVGAVS
-878 GGKVL
+878 
-883 GNALGSKDGSW
+883 NAA
-894 WGQRFRDSEGRT
+894 
-906 VDEDGNELKWQ
+906 DGNF
-917 NNVIVGF
+917 G
-924 PGYKKGSGAERIV
+924 GAFRSLGGV
-937 SGVMNATPLGLA
+937 SG
-949 FQGLG
+949 
-954 KLFGNEVNPKAVPEG
+954 E
-969 SRNAGLRSVP
+969 SYSSILRASGVP
-979 GYGYMPGPGNQ
+979 G
-990 GRGAGGAGGAV
+990 ASGGAV
-1001 TKPGPNDTIDMPN
+1001 QMGINNVKRTWGWLTGIFSSDETPKEDFKPEMQPTGRGPGGTVFLPDTVPGPNTGGGRSGGQKQYTREEWEKTFGDVDTFDA
-1014 PYGKGGMRK
+1014 KLEELQRK
-1023 PMTKAEWMSFF
+1023 AIE
-1034 EPGTQAAAEAEA
+1034 
-1046 EFDETW
+1046 
-1052 ARENVNTQESLDEQK
+1052 TQEVGSS
-1067 GFFGNFGSKVSGVF
+1067 NFG
-1081 SGIVDGDM
+1081 
-1089 PNFLGG
+1089 
-1095 LGGTL
+1095 T
-1100 SNVFSFDS
+1100 
-1108 EGSSAFS
+1108 
-1115 RFGSNAGQALFSL
+1115 FGSNAAQALISL
-1128 ATGDFTGFTS
+1128 GTGDFTTFKTS
-1138 SLGELGRNIF
+1138 LSDLAKNIF
-1148 GTTEDGKVNFDGLR
+1148 GTTEDGKLNFDGLR
-1162 TKIGEVVGDIVG
+1162 TKIGEVIGNIVEK
-1174 RLFPGL
+1174 LFPGL
-1180 KPGLDKVV
+1180 KPGLDKVI

-1195 SSFGGIWDGLKAAAA
+1195 TNFGGIWDGLKAAAA
-1210 GPINWIIDNV
+1210 GPINWIIDHV
-1220 INGALKTAWNAVASV
+1220 INGALKSAWDGLKG
-1235 IPGLDQWDGV
+1235 ILPGLPDWNGV
-1245 ARIETPS
+1245 DRIEVSGSGKGDGPELKQKFYKGGIAGIMPGYTP
-1252 AGKAPGGMNLVQR
+1252 GRDP
-1265 YATGGHVLGAGG
+1265 
-1277 PTDDRIPAML
+1277 
-1287 SNGEFVM
+1287 F
-1294 RASAVNTIGV
+1294 TIGV
-1304 DNLKMLNSNPQV
+1304 SGGEAIMRPEWTRAMGPDYVHEMNAIARTQGIAGVRRQAGYFSQGGIVDNLTSIMAEKYPMLTMTSGYRTTDNGYHSRGMAADFSNGGIEGTPEMKSASQWWYENFGSTLRELIHMPFNNNVKDGQNVGNGMSLYGEGTMLEHRHHLHVATDRMLNGDGTSSP
-1316 AKGKVLTEGM
+1316 AEP
-1326 FTGIRMKVG
+1326 
-1335 GSVDEAVARAKGFM
+1335 GFLDRV
-1349 EHEHGKPYQY
+1349 KNA
-1359 GGVGDPSW
+1359 VGDA
-1367 DCSGLWSGIV
+1367 V
-1377 NELSGRP
+1377 NFGR
-1384 ATSGRLFN
+1384 
-1392 TESDF
+1392 
-1397 ESMGWKPGLNGR
+1397 
-1409 VTVGIMRG
+1409 
-1417 GGGEN
+1417 
-1422 SHMAGTIDGKNAE
+1422 NA
-1435 SSGDNGV
+1435 
-1442 QWGGAARGSD
+1442 
-1452 NSMFGLQYTLQELAG
+1452 LAG
-1467 QFSSGGSGGGIGRA
+1467 QARNMIA
-1481 LRSVLN
+1481 
-1487 TVYKPAAAAFDL
+1487 KPFDAVKSL
-1499 ATSTIGSGIPDFG
+1499 LPDFG
-1512 PSMMGQLPKSM
+1512 PSGFAQIPNVMMD
-1523 FNGITA
+1523 TVRD
-1529 AMKNAVQGAMNAQA
+1529 AVTSKALSLVGL
-1543 STESGSSSFD
+1543 SGSSDD
-1553 AGAGA
+1553 AGTTAWDLGAGV
-1558 EQWRQMMIDAYK
+1558 EQWRGKVIEALEREGFDSGIR
-1570 NQGYDPTPEKID
+1570 NQNLML
-1582 AWVRQIHT
+1582 AQIGS
-1590 ESGGDPNIAQQI
+1590 ESGGNPNIIQSVQ
-1602 VDVNGTGEAAGVGL
+1602 DVNSGGNEAVGL
-1616 GQMIPTTWQ
+1616 LQVIPGTFAANRNPNLPNDRTNPD
-1625 AYRDP
+1625 ASMSAALRYYR
-1630 ALPDNRRDPWAM
+1630 A
-1642 TNAMARYGEQKY
+1642 TY
-1654 GDSLLGVIGHGH
+1654 GDDLGAMWGQGH

-1677 GLMPKFTL
+1677 GVMPKFTL

-1731 VSSGVTAPAPEVSIA
+1731 VSSGATAPAPEVNIA

-1771 VARGGVEGANAWLA
+1771 VARGGKEGADAWLA

-1846 HGYNGTPQQFLA
+1846 HGYNGTPQQFAA
-1858 EVERE
+1858 EMERE

>member
-14 LDWGNVGGE
+14 LDWGNVGTE
-23 FERRVRIAAEKAAR
+23 FEARVRVAAEKAAK
-37 AAQNHLDRVKLAG
+37 AAQKQFDRVRLAA
-50 KVTLNPKMAEFRRET
+50 KVSFRANVAEFRRET
-65 QERLNKL
+65 QERLNKASL
-72 NLYAH
+72 SANVVMRA
-77 VTLRGDTSKFHADV
+77 DTAKFHADV

-99 GAKVEVTPEV
+99 GAKVKVTPEV
-109 KNIQSFVQGLE
+109 KNIQSFVQELE

-299 AAIGGLAETAVNLGR
+299 AAIGGLAETAMNLGR
-314 NLLSSVSPA
+314 NLLSSISPA
-323 GLLKVALLAL
+323 GLLKVALIAL
-333 AALSLVPLLG
+333 AALSLVPLIG

-353 LLPAVAASAVAG
+353 FLPAVAASAVAG

-569 QEQVTL
+569 QDQVTL

-580 ADAQES
+580 ADAQDA

-635 NLFDEM
+635 NLFSGM
-641 GDSVVSLANNYLPL
+641 GDSIVNLANNYLPL

-686 WTKILEN
+686 WTTILDN
-693 TRASIGPVIDGLSDL
+693 TKASIGPVIDGLSDL

-769 AVGDVIGGL
+769 AVGSVVGGL
-778 FKTSE
+778 FASSE
-783 KTGKSMIESMTES
+783 KTGKSMIESMTDS
-796 LRDFAKWMETPAGQ
+796 LQEFAKWMETPDGQ
-810 DKMQSFWQTVKDTVS
+810 ERLSNWWETTKSSMEAILLTIGKAIELVDKVIQLAADLGIIEPTPEPTPPRAPGEPPRPGDPDADTDGTSRQPRGISPLNPLREDESFWMSLGFGGENGIYNTTKRDYVQPAWRWLSNDNNNGAWGQIKRLFGS
-825 DILKLVETALDLAG
+825 DS
-839 ELFKL
+839 
-844 GQGLGLIAEVEKR
+844 
-857 KADRQGVTPTG
+857 PTD
-868 VNSADETRGT
+868 SQRRGPN
-878 GGKVL
+878 G
-883 GNALGSKDGSW
+883 DGS
-894 WGQRFRDSEGRT
+894 GTQAPT
-906 VDEDGNELKWQ
+906 
-917 NNVIVGF
+917 I
-924 PGYKKGSGAERIV
+924 P
-937 SGVMNATPLGLA
+937 TPDRPVFL
-949 FQGLG
+949 
-954 KLFGNEVNPKAVPEG
+954 
-969 SRNAGLRSVP
+969 
-979 GYGYMPGPGNQ
+979 PGPD
-990 GRGAGGAGGAV
+990 
-1001 TKPGPNDTIDMPN
+1001 DTIDMPN
-1014 PYGKGGMRK
+1014 PYGRGGMRK
-1023 PMTKAEWMSFF
+1023 PMTKTEWMSFF

-1046 EFDETW
+1046 LFDETW
-1052 ARENVNTQESLDEQK
+1052 RNENQNTQESLDEQK

-1089 PNFLGG
+1089 PNFMGG

-1195 SSFGGIWDGLKAAAA
+1195 ASFGGIWDGLKAAAA
-1210 GPINWIIDNV
+1210 GPINWIIDHV
-1220 INGALKTAWNAVASV
+1220 INGALRSAWDGLKGILPGLPDWNGVDRIEVSGSGKGDGPELKQKFYKGGVAGIMPGYTPGRDPFTIGVSGGEAIMRPEWTRAMGPDYVHEMNAIARTQGIAGVRRQAGYFSQGGIVDNLTSIMAEKYPMLTMTSGYRTTDNGYHSKGMAADFSNGGIEGTPEMKSASQWWYENFGSTLRELIHMPFNNNVKDGQNVGNGMSLYGEGTMLEHRHHLHVATDRMLNGDGTSSPAEPGFLDRVKNAVGDAVNFGRNALAGQARNMIAKPFDAVKSLLPDFGRSAFAQIPGTMIDTIRDAVTSKALGLVGLSGSSDDAGTTPWDLGAGVEQWRGKVIEALEREGFDSGIRNQNLMLAQIGSESGGNPNIIQSVQDVNSGGNEAVGLLQV
-1235 IPGLDQWDGV
+1235 IPGTFAANRNPNLPNDRTNPD
-1245 ARIETPS
+1245 ASMS
-1252 AGKAPGGMNLVQR
+1252 AALR
-1265 YATGGHVLGAGG
+1265 YYRATYGDDLGA
-1277 PTDDRIPAML
+1277 M
-1287 SNGEFVM
+1287 
-1294 RASAVNTIGV
+1294 
-1304 DNLKMLNSNPQV
+1304 
-1316 AKGKVLTEGM
+1316 
-1326 FTGIRMKVG
+1326 
-1335 GSVDEAVARAKGFM
+1335 
-1349 EHEHGKPYQY
+1349 
-1359 GGVGDPSW
+1359 
-1367 DCSGLWSGIV
+1367 
-1377 NELSGRP
+1377 
-1384 ATSGRLFN
+1384 
-1392 TESDF
+1392 
-1397 ESMGWKPGLNGR
+1397 
-1409 VTVGIMRG
+1409 
-1417 GGGEN
+1417 
-1422 SHMAGTIDGKNAE
+1422 
-1435 SSGDNGV
+1435 
-1442 QWGGAARGSD
+1442 WG
-1452 NSMFGLQYTLQELAG
+1452 Q
-1467 QFSSGGSGGGIGRA
+1467 
-1481 LRSVLN
+1481 
-1487 TVYKPAAAAFDL
+1487 
-1499 ATSTIGSGIPDFG
+1499 
-1512 PSMMGQLPKSM
+1512 
-1523 FNGITA
+1523 
-1529 AMKNAVQGAMNAQA
+1529 
-1543 STESGSSSFD
+1543 
-1553 AGAGA
+1553 
-1558 EQWRQMMIDAYK
+1558 
-1570 NQGYDPTPEKID
+1570 
-1582 AWVRQIHT
+1582 
-1590 ESGGDPNIAQQI
+1590 
-1602 VDVNGTGEAAGVGL
+1602 
-1616 GQMIPTTWQ
+1616 
-1625 AYRDP
+1625 
-1630 ALPDNRRDPWAM
+1630 
-1642 TNAMARYGEQKY
+1642 
-1654 GDSLLGVIGHGH
+1654 GH

-1677 GLMPKFTL
+1677 GVMPKFTL

-1731 VSSGVTAPAPEVSIA
+1731 VSSGATAPAPEVNIA

-1759 NTGYDDTYYNDT
+1759 NTGYDETYYNDT
-1771 VARGGVEGANAWLA
+1771 VARGGKEGADAWLA

-1822 DQGAKDAMR
+1822 DQGAANAMR
-1831 ASTGGGN
+1831 AANSGGGD

>member
-14 LDWGNVGGE
+14 LDWGNVGTE
-23 FERRVRIAAEKAAR
+23 FEARVRVAAEKAAK
-37 AAQNHLDRVKLAG
+37 AAQKQFDRVRLAA
-50 KVTLNPKMAEFRRET
+50 KVSFRADVAEFRRET
-65 QERLNKL
+65 QERLDR
-72 NLYAH
+72 AAFSAS
-77 VTLRGDTSKFHADV
+77 VVMRADTSKFHADV

-241 ANSTTS
+241 ANSTAS

-299 AAIGGLAETAVNLGR
+299 AAIGGLAETAMNLGR

-380 SKGSKAAEIAA
+380 SQGSKAAEIAA

-438 SQRQAEKAQE
+438 SQRQAEKGQE
-448 SLNRAREDAKAT
+448 SLNRAREEAKAT

-580 ADAQES
+580 IDAQDA

-620 GLSDAWKELRLEVQD
+620 GLSDVWKELRLEVQD
-635 NLFDEM
+635 NLFAGM
-641 GDSVVSLANNYLPL
+641 GDSIVNLANNYLPL

-665 EINGGVRRAIEDMS
+665 EINGGIRRAIDDMS

-778 FKTSE
+778 SKTSE

-969 SRNAGLRSVP
+969 TRNAGLRSVP

-1034 EPGTQAAAEAEA
+1034 EPGTEAAADAEA

-1100 SNVFSFDS
+1100 SNVFSFDT

-1148 GTTEDGKVNFDGLR
+1148 GTTEDGKINFDGLR

-1210 GPINWIIDNV
+1210 GPINWIIDHV
-1220 INGALKTAWNAVASV
+1220 INGALKSAWDGLKG
-1235 IPGLDQWDGV
+1235 ILPGLPDWNGVDRIEVSGSGKGDGPELKQKFYKGGV
-1245 ARIETPS
+1245 AGIMPGYTP
-1252 AGKAPGGMNLVQR
+1252 GRDP
-1265 YATGGHVLGAGG
+1265 
-1277 PTDDRIPAML
+1277 
-1287 SNGEFVM
+1287 F
-1294 RASAVNTIGV
+1294 TIGV
-1304 DNLKMLNSNPQV
+1304 SGGEAIMRPEWTRAMGPDYVHEMNAIARTQGIAGVRRQAGYFSQGGIVDNLTSIMAEKYPMLTMTSGYRTTDNGYHSRGMAADFSNGGIEGTPEMKSASQWWYENFGSTLRELIHMPFNNNVKDGQNVGNGMSLYGEGTMLEHRHHLHVATDRMLNGDGTSSP
-1316 AKGKVLTEGM
+1316 AEP
-1326 FTGIRMKVG
+1326 
-1335 GSVDEAVARAKGFM
+1335 GFLDRV
-1349 EHEHGKPYQY
+1349 KNA
-1359 GGVGDPSW
+1359 VGDA
-1367 DCSGLWSGIV
+1367 V
-1377 NELSGRP
+1377 NVGR
-1384 ATSGRLFN
+1384 
-1392 TESDF
+1392 
-1397 ESMGWKPGLNGR
+1397 
-1409 VTVGIMRG
+1409 
-1417 GGGEN
+1417 
-1422 SHMAGTIDGKNAE
+1422 NA
-1435 SSGDNGV
+1435 
-1442 QWGGAARGSD
+1442 
-1452 NSMFGLQYTLQELAG
+1452 LAG
-1467 QFSSGGSGGGIGRA
+1467 QARNMIA
-1481 LRSVLN
+1481 
-1487 TVYKPAAAAFDL
+1487 KPFDAVKSL
-1499 ATSTIGSGIPDFG
+1499 LPDFG
-1512 PSMMGQLPKSM
+1512 PSGFAQIPNVM
-1523 FNGITA
+1523 IDTIR
-1529 AMKNAVQGAMNAQA
+1529 NAVTSKALGLVGL
-1543 STESGSSSFD
+1543 SGSSDD
-1553 AGAGA
+1553 AGTTPWDLGAGV
-1558 EQWRQMMIDAYK
+1558 EQWRGKVIEALEREGFDSGIR
-1570 NQGYDPTPEKID
+1570 NQNLML
-1582 AWVRQIHT
+1582 AQIMS
-1590 ESGGDPNIAQQI
+1590 ESSGNPNAIQQVQDVNSGGN
-1602 VDVNGTGEAAGVGL
+1602 EAVGL
-1616 GQMIPTTWQ
+1616 LQVIPGTFASHRNPNLPNDRTNPDASMSAALRW
-1625 AYRDP
+1625 YRH
-1630 ALPDNRRDPWAM
+1630 A
-1642 TNAMARYGEQKY
+1642 Y
-1654 GDSLLGVIGHGH
+1654 GDDLGAMWGQGH

-1677 GLMPKFTL
+1677 GVMPKFTL

-1746 AAASGPST
+1746 ASASGPST

-1822 DQGAKDAMR
+1822 DQGAANAMR
-1831 ASTGGGN
+1831 AANSGGGD

-1846 HGYNGTPQQFLA
+1846 HGYNGTPQQFAAEMERAARQGLA
-1858 EVERE
+1858 
-1863 ARRGMTALTPV
+1863 TLTPV

>member
-14 LDWGNVGGE
+14 LDWGNVGTE
-23 FERRVRIAAEKAAR
+23 FEARVRVAAEKAAK
-37 AAQNHLDRVKLAG
+37 AAQKQFDRVRLAA
-50 KVTLNPKMAEFRRET
+50 KVSFRADVAEFRRET
-65 QERLNKL
+65 QERLNRASFSA
-72 NLYAH
+72 NVVMRA
-77 VTLRGDTSKFHADV
+77 DTAKFHADV

-99 GAKVEVTPEV
+99 GAKVKVTPEV
-109 KNIQSFVQGLE
+109 KNVQSFVQELE

-299 AAIGGLAETAVNLGR
+299 AAIGGLAETAMNLGR
-314 NLLSSVSPA
+314 NLLSSISPA
-323 GLLKVALLAL
+323 GLLKVALIAL
-333 AALSLVPLLG
+333 AALSLVPLIG

-569 QEQVTL
+569 QDQVTL

-580 ADAQES
+580 ADAQDA

-635 NLFDEM
+635 NLFAGM
-641 GDSVVSLANNYLPL
+641 GDSIVNLANNYLPL

-686 WTKILEN
+686 WTTILDN
-693 TRASIGPVIDGLSDL
+693 TKASIGPVIDGLSDL

-722 LPGFSNSFAETMQE
+722 LPGFSSSFAETMQE
-736 FREWTES
+736 FRDWTES
-743 EEGENKIRNFM
+743 EEGENSIRNFM

-760 LKQVKDLFL
+760 LKQVKDLFVE
-769 AVGDVIGGL
+769 VGRVVGGL
-778 FKTSE
+778 FSTSDEAGKTMVQSLTDTMREFADWMRTAEGQE
-783 KTGKSMIESMTES
+783 KM
-796 LRDFAKWMETPAGQ
+796 RN
-810 DKMQSFWQTVKDTVS
+810 FWEDVRRTIT
-825 DILKLVETALDLAG
+825 DILNLVKEAGILIQKTTDLMNRTFPSDGA
-839 ELFKL
+839 
-844 GQGLGLIAEVEKR
+844 A
-857 KADRQGVTPTG
+857 TG
-868 VNSADETRGT
+868 FT
-878 GGKVL
+878 GAVS
-883 GNALGSKDGSW
+883 NAS
-894 WGQRFRDSEGRT
+894 
-906 VDEDGNELKWQ
+906 DGNF
-917 NNVIVGF
+917 G
-924 PGYKKGSGAERIV
+924 GALRSLGGV
-937 SGVMNATPLGLA
+937 SG
-949 FQGLG
+949 Q
-954 KLFGNEVNPKAVPEG
+954 
-969 SRNAGLRSVP
+969 SYSSILRASGVP
-979 GYGYMPGPGNQ
+979 G
-990 GRGAGGAGGAV
+990 ASGGAV
-1001 TKPGPNDTIDMPN
+1001 QMGINNVKRTWGWLTGIFSSDETPKEDFKPEMQPTGREPGGTVFLPDTVPGPNTGGGRSGGQKQYTREEWEKTFGDVDTFDA
-1014 PYGKGGMRK
+1014 KLEELQRK
-1023 PMTKAEWMSFF
+1023 AIE
-1034 EPGTQAAAEAEA
+1034 
-1046 EFDETW
+1046 
-1052 ARENVNTQESLDEQK
+1052 TQEVGSS
-1067 GFFGNFGSKVSGVF
+1067 NFG
-1081 SGIVDGDM
+1081 
-1089 PNFLGG
+1089 
-1095 LGGTL
+1095 T
-1100 SNVFSFDS
+1100 
-1108 EGSSAFS
+1108 
-1115 RFGSNAGQALFSL
+1115 FGSNAAQALISL
-1128 ATGDFTGFTS
+1128 GTGDFTTFKTS
-1138 SLGELGRNIF
+1138 LSDLAKNIF
-1148 GTTEDGKVNFDGLR
+1148 GTTEDGKLNFDGLR
-1162 TKIGEVVGDIVG
+1162 TKIGEVIGNIVEK
-1174 RLFPGL
+1174 LFPGL

-1195 SSFGGIWDGLKAAAA
+1195 TNFGGIWDGLKAAAA
-1210 GPINWIIDNV
+1210 GPINWIIDHV
-1220 INGALKTAWNAVASV
+1220 INGALKSAWDGLKGILPGLPDWNGVDRIEVSGSGKGDGPELKQKFYKGGIAGIMPGYTPGRDPFTIGVSGGEAIMRPEWTRAMGPDYVHEMNAIARTQGIAGVRRQAGYFSQGGIVDNLTSIMAEKYPMLTMTSGYRTTDNGYHSRGMAADFSNGGTEGTPEMKSASQWWYENFGSVLRELIHNPFNNNVKDGQNVGDGYGFYGAGTMEEHRHHLHVASDRILSSDGTSGPAEGGGVFGWIKDKLDVGKRALAGQARNMIAGPFNAVKSLLPDFGTSAFAQIPNVMIDTVRDAVTSKALSLVGLSGSSEDAGTTPWDLGAGVEQWRSKVIEALEREGFDSGIRNQNLMLAQIGSESSGNPNAIQQVQDVNSGGNEAVGLLQV
-1235 IPGLDQWDGV
+1235 IPGTFATHRNPNLPNDRTNPD
-1245 ARIETPS
+1245 ASMS
-1252 AGKAPGGMNLVQR
+1252 AALR
-1265 YATGGHVLGAGG
+1265 YYRATYGDDLGA
-1277 PTDDRIPAML
+1277 M
-1287 SNGEFVM
+1287 
-1294 RASAVNTIGV
+1294 
-1304 DNLKMLNSNPQV
+1304 
-1316 AKGKVLTEGM
+1316 
-1326 FTGIRMKVG
+1326 
-1335 GSVDEAVARAKGFM
+1335 
-1349 EHEHGKPYQY
+1349 
-1359 GGVGDPSW
+1359 
-1367 DCSGLWSGIV
+1367 
-1377 NELSGRP
+1377 
-1384 ATSGRLFN
+1384 
-1392 TESDF
+1392 
-1397 ESMGWKPGLNGR
+1397 
-1409 VTVGIMRG
+1409 
-1417 GGGEN
+1417 
-1422 SHMAGTIDGKNAE
+1422 
-1435 SSGDNGV
+1435 
-1442 QWGGAARGSD
+1442 WG
-1452 NSMFGLQYTLQELAG
+1452 Q
-1467 QFSSGGSGGGIGRA
+1467 
-1481 LRSVLN
+1481 
-1487 TVYKPAAAAFDL
+1487 
-1499 ATSTIGSGIPDFG
+1499 
-1512 PSMMGQLPKSM
+1512 
-1523 FNGITA
+1523 
-1529 AMKNAVQGAMNAQA
+1529 
-1543 STESGSSSFD
+1543 
-1553 AGAGA
+1553 
-1558 EQWRQMMIDAYK
+1558 
-1570 NQGYDPTPEKID
+1570 
-1582 AWVRQIHT
+1582 
-1590 ESGGDPNIAQQI
+1590 
-1602 VDVNGTGEAAGVGL
+1602 
-1616 GQMIPTTWQ
+1616 
-1625 AYRDP
+1625 
-1630 ALPDNRRDPWAM
+1630 
-1642 TNAMARYGEQKY
+1642 
-1654 GDSLLGVIGHGH
+1654 GH

-1677 GLMPKFTL
+1677 GVMPKFTL

-1695 TADFERLISVLERPD
+1695 TADFERLISVLEQPD

-1731 VSSGVTAPAPEVSIA
+1731 VSSGATAPAPEVNIA

-1822 DQGAKDAMR
+1822 DQGAANAMR
-1831 ASTGGGN
+1831 AANSGGGD

-1846 HGYNGTPQQFLA
+1846 HGYNGTPQQFAAEMERAARQGLA
-1858 EVERE
+1858 
-1863 ARRGMTALTPV
+1863 TLTPV

>member
-14 LDWGNVGGE
+14 LDWGNVGTE
-23 FERRVRIAAEKAAR
+23 FEARVRVAAEKAAK
-37 AAQNHLDRVKLAG
+37 AAQKQFDRVRLAA
-50 KVTLNPKMAEFRRET
+50 KVSFRANVAEFRRET
-65 QERLNKL
+65 QERLNRASFSA
-72 NLYAH
+72 N
-77 VTLRGDTSKFHADV
+77 VVLRADTSRFHTDV

-99 GAKVEVTPEV
+99 GAKVKVTPEV
-109 KNIQSFVQGLE
+109 KNIQSFVQELE

-202 AEAQIAAL
+202 ADAQIAAL

-299 AAIGGLAETAVNLGR
+299 AAIGGLAETAMNLGR

-569 QEQVTL
+569 QDQVTL

-620 GLSDAWKELRLEVQD
+620 GLSDAWKDLRLEVQD
-635 NLFDEM
+635 NLFAGM
-641 GDSVVSLANNYLPL
+641 GDSIVNLANNYFPL

-665 EINGGVRRAIEDMS
+665 EINSGLRRAIDDLS
-679 SDSAKLD
+679 TDSVKLD
-686 WTKILEN
+686 WTTILDN
-693 TRASIGPVIDGLSDL
+693 TKQSIGPVIDGLTDL
-708 AGALTNIAAIGSEF
+708 FGALTNIASIGSEF

-769 AVGDVIGGL
+769 AVGDVVGGL

-783 KTGKSMIESMTES
+783 KTGKSMIESMTDS
-796 LRDFAKWMETPAGQ
+796 LREFAKWMETPDGQ
-810 DKMQSFWQTVKDTVS
+810 ESMGRFWETVRETVTEIMTAVGQAIILMDKLLS
-825 DILKLVETALDLAG
+825 LAAA
-839 ELFKL
+839 
-844 GQGLGLIAEVEKR
+844 LGLVPDAPKPVVPLKDEHGEPILSPKGEPVPDTTLKDDRGNPVFTPEGDPVPAPVEPGFVESAKGG
-857 KADRQGVTPTG
+857 KGDEDRPGLNPNLPNGNINQPDVVLPAPGPVMDGTAFDPGANKWFGPWGPEKPEWLQDWGSKSRRWLINDNDDGMWSQVKGIGRWFGGLFGGGDDDKPRSNLSELEKTPTG
-868 VNSADETRGT
+868 RG
-878 GGKVL
+878 
-883 GNALGSKDGSW
+883 
-894 WGQRFRDSEGRT
+894 
-906 VDEDGNELKWQ
+906 
-917 NNVIVGF
+917 
-924 PGYKKGSGAERIV
+924 P
-937 SGVMNATPLGLA
+937 
-949 FQGLG
+949 
-954 KLFGNEVNPKAVPEG
+954 
-969 SRNAGLRSVP
+969 
-979 GYGYMPGPGNQ
+979 
-990 GRGAGGAGGAV
+990 GGAV
-1001 TKPGPNDTIDMPN
+1001 LLPETVPGPNTGGGRSGGQKQYTREEWEKTFGDVDTFDA
-1014 PYGKGGMRK
+1014 KLEELQRK
-1023 PMTKAEWMSFF
+1023 AIE
-1034 EPGTQAAAEAEA
+1034 
-1046 EFDETW
+1046 
-1052 ARENVNTQESLDEQK
+1052 TQEVGSS
-1067 GFFGNFGSKVSGVF
+1067 NFG
-1081 SGIVDGDM
+1081 
-1089 PNFLGG
+1089 
-1095 LGGTL
+1095 T
-1100 SNVFSFDS
+1100 
-1108 EGSSAFS
+1108 
-1115 RFGSNAGQALFSL
+1115 FGSNAAQALISL
-1128 ATGDFTGFTS
+1128 GTGDFTTFKTS
-1138 SLGELGRNIF
+1138 LSDLAKNIF
-1148 GTTEDGKVNFDGLR
+1148 GTTEDGKLNFDGLR
-1162 TKIGEVVGDIVG
+1162 TKIGEVIGNIVEK
-1174 RLFPGL
+1174 LFPGL
-1180 KPGLDKVV
+1180 KPGLDKVI

-1195 SSFGGIWDGLKAAAA
+1195 TNFGGIWDGLKAAAA
-1210 GPINWIIDNV
+1210 GPINWIIDHV
-1220 INGALKTAWNAVASV
+1220 INGALKSAWDGLKG
-1235 IPGLDQWDGV
+1235 ILPGLPDWNGV
-1245 ARIETPS
+1245 DRIEVSGSGKGDGPELKQKFYKGGIAGIMPGYTP
-1252 AGKAPGGMNLVQR
+1252 GRDP
-1265 YATGGHVLGAGG
+1265 
-1277 PTDDRIPAML
+1277 
-1287 SNGEFVM
+1287 F
-1294 RASAVNTIGV
+1294 TIGV
-1304 DNLKMLNSNPQV
+1304 SGGEAIMRPEWTRAMGPDYVHEMNAIARTQGIAGVRRQAGYFSQGGIVDNLTSIMAEKYPMLTMTSGYRTTDNGYHSRGMAADFSNGGIEGTPEMKSASQWWYENFGSTLRELIHMPFNNNVKDGQNVGNGMSLYGEGTMLEHRHHLHVATDRMLNGDGTSSP
-1316 AKGKVLTEGM
+1316 AEP
-1326 FTGIRMKVG
+1326 
-1335 GSVDEAVARAKGFM
+1335 GFLDRV
-1349 EHEHGKPYQY
+1349 KNA
-1359 GGVGDPSW
+1359 VGDA
-1367 DCSGLWSGIV
+1367 V
-1377 NELSGRP
+1377 NFGR
-1384 ATSGRLFN
+1384 
-1392 TESDF
+1392 
-1397 ESMGWKPGLNGR
+1397 
-1409 VTVGIMRG
+1409 
-1417 GGGEN
+1417 
-1422 SHMAGTIDGKNAE
+1422 NA
-1435 SSGDNGV
+1435 
-1442 QWGGAARGSD
+1442 
-1452 NSMFGLQYTLQELAG
+1452 LAG
-1467 QFSSGGSGGGIGRA
+1467 QARNMIA
-1481 LRSVLN
+1481 
-1487 TVYKPAAAAFDL
+1487 KPFDAVKSL
-1499 ATSTIGSGIPDFG
+1499 LPDFG
-1512 PSMMGQLPKSM
+1512 PSAFAQIPNVM
-1523 FNGITA
+1523 IDTIRD
-1529 AMKNAVQGAMNAQA
+1529 AVTSKALGLVGL
-1543 STESGSSSFD
+1543 SGSSDD
-1553 AGAGA
+1553 AGTTPWDLGAGV
-1558 EQWRQMMIDAYK
+1558 EQWRGKVIEALEREGFDSGIR
-1570 NQGYDPTPEKID
+1570 NQNLML
-1582 AWVRQIHT
+1582 AQIMS
-1590 ESGGDPNIAQQI
+1590 ESSGNPNAIQQVQDVNSGGN
-1602 VDVNGTGEAAGVGL
+1602 EAVGL
-1616 GQMIPTTWQ
+1616 LQVIPGTFASHRNPNLPNDRTNPDASMSAALRW
-1625 AYRDP
+1625 YRH
-1630 ALPDNRRDPWAM
+1630 A
-1642 TNAMARYGEQKY
+1642 Y
-1654 GDSLLGVIGHGH
+1654 GDDLGAMWGQGH

-1677 GLMPKFTL
+1677 GVMPKFTL

-1731 VSSGVTAPAPEVSIA
+1731 VSSGVTAPAPEVNIA
-1746 AAASGPST
+1746 AAESGPST

-1759 NTGYDDTYYNDT
+1759 NTGYDDTFYNDT
-1771 VARGGVEGANAWLA
+1771 VARGGKEGADAWLA

-1822 DQGAKDAMR
+1822 DQGAKEYMR
-1831 ASTGGGN
+1831 ATTGGGGD

-1846 HGYNGTPQQFLA
+1846 HGYNGTPQQFAAEMERAARQGLA
-1858 EVERE
+1858 
-1863 ARRGMTALTPV
+1863 TLTPV

>member
-14 LDWGNVGGE
+14 LDWGNVGTE
-23 FERRVRIAAEKAAR
+23 FEARVRVAAEKAAK
-37 AAQNHLDRVKLAG
+37 AAQKQFDRVRLAA
-50 KVTLNPKMAEFRRET
+50 KVSFRADVAEFRRET
-65 QERLNKL
+65 QERLDKASFSANVVMR
-72 NLYAH
+72 A
-77 VTLRGDTSKFHADV
+77 DTAKFHADV

-99 GAKVEVTPEV
+99 GAKVKVTPEV
-109 KNIQSFVQGLE
+109 KNIQSFAQELE

-284 RRAQQDQNSVSRIAR
+284 RRAQQDQNSVSRLAR
-299 AAIGGLAETAVNLGR
+299 AAIGGLAETAMNLGR

-569 QEQVTL
+569 QDQVTL

-580 ADAQES
+580 ADAQDA

-605 ANLSPNARAFVEQVR
+605 ANLSPKARDFVEQVR
-620 GLSDAWKELRLEVQD
+620 GLSDVWKELRLEVQD
-635 NLFDEM
+635 NLFDGM
-641 GDSVVSLANNYLPL
+641 GDSIVNLANNYLPL

-665 EINGGVRRAIEDMS
+665 EINGGIRRAIEDMS

-686 WTKILEN
+686 WTTILDN
-693 TRASIGPVIDGLSDL
+693 TKASIGPVIDGLSDL

-722 LPGFSNSFAETMQE
+722 LPGFSSSFAETMQE
-736 FREWTES
+736 FRDWTES
-743 EEGENKIRNFM
+743 EEGENSIRNFM

-760 LKQVKDLFL
+760 LKQVKDLFVE
-769 AVGDVIGGL
+769 VGRVVGGL
-778 FKTSE
+778 FSTSDEAGKTMVQSLTDTMREFADWMRTAEGQE
-783 KTGKSMIESMTES
+783 KM
-796 LRDFAKWMETPAGQ
+796 RN
-810 DKMQSFWQTVKDTVS
+810 FWEDVRRTIT
-825 DILKLVETALDLAG
+825 DILNLVKEAGILIQKTTDLMNRTFPSDGA
-839 ELFKL
+839 
-844 GQGLGLIAEVEKR
+844 A
-857 KADRQGVTPTG
+857 TG
-868 VNSADETRGT
+868 FT
-878 GGKVL
+878 GAVS
-883 GNALGSKDGSW
+883 NAS
-894 WGQRFRDSEGRT
+894 
-906 VDEDGNELKWQ
+906 DGNF
-917 NNVIVGF
+917 G
-924 PGYKKGSGAERIV
+924 GALRSLGGV
-937 SGVMNATPLGLA
+937 SG
-949 FQGLG
+949 Q
-954 KLFGNEVNPKAVPEG
+954 
-969 SRNAGLRSVP
+969 SYSSILRASGVP
-979 GYGYMPGPGNQ
+979 G
-990 GRGAGGAGGAV
+990 ASGGAV
-1001 TKPGPNDTIDMPN
+1001 QMGINNVKRTWGWLTGIFSSDETPKEDFKPEMQPTGRGPGGTVFLPDTVPGPNTGGGRSGGQKQYTREEWEKTFGDVDTFDA
-1014 PYGKGGMRK
+1014 KLEELQRK
-1023 PMTKAEWMSFF
+1023 AIE
-1034 EPGTQAAAEAEA
+1034 
-1046 EFDETW
+1046 
-1052 ARENVNTQESLDEQK
+1052 TQEVGSS
-1067 GFFGNFGSKVSGVF
+1067 NFG
-1081 SGIVDGDM
+1081 
-1089 PNFLGG
+1089 
-1095 LGGTL
+1095 T
-1100 SNVFSFDS
+1100 
-1108 EGSSAFS
+1108 
-1115 RFGSNAGQALFSL
+1115 FGSNAAQALISL
-1128 ATGDFTGFTS
+1128 GTGDFTTFKTS
-1138 SLGELGRNIF
+1138 LSDLAKNIF
-1148 GTTEDGKVNFDGLR
+1148 GTTEDGKLNFDGLR
-1162 TKIGEVVGDIVG
+1162 TKIGEVIGNIVEK
-1174 RLFPGL
+1174 LFPGL

-1195 SSFGGIWDGLKAAAA
+1195 TNFGGIWDGLKAAAA
-1210 GPINWIIDNV
+1210 GPINWIIDHV
-1220 INGALKTAWNAVASV
+1220 INGALKSAWDGLKG
-1235 IPGLDQWDGV
+1235 ILPGLPDWNGV
-1245 ARIETPS
+1245 DRIEVSGSGKGDGPELKQKFYKGGIAGIMPGYTP
-1252 AGKAPGGMNLVQR
+1252 GRDP
-1265 YATGGHVLGAGG
+1265 
-1277 PTDDRIPAML
+1277 
-1287 SNGEFVM
+1287 F
-1294 RASAVNTIGV
+1294 TIGV
-1304 DNLKMLNSNPQV
+1304 SGGEAIMRPEWTRAMGPDYVHEMNAIARTQGIAGVRRQAGYFSQGGIVDNLTSIMAEKYPMLTMTSGYRTTDNGYHSRGMAADFSNGGIEGTPEMKSASQWWYENFGSTLRELIHMPFNNNVKDGQNVGNGMSLYGEGTMLEHRHHLHVATDRMLNGDGTSSP
-1316 AKGKVLTEGM
+1316 AEP
-1326 FTGIRMKVG
+1326 
-1335 GSVDEAVARAKGFM
+1335 GFLDRV
-1349 EHEHGKPYQY
+1349 KNA
-1359 GGVGDPSW
+1359 VGDA
-1367 DCSGLWSGIV
+1367 V
-1377 NELSGRP
+1377 NFGR
-1384 ATSGRLFN
+1384 
-1392 TESDF
+1392 
-1397 ESMGWKPGLNGR
+1397 
-1409 VTVGIMRG
+1409 
-1417 GGGEN
+1417 
-1422 SHMAGTIDGKNAE
+1422 NA
-1435 SSGDNGV
+1435 
-1442 QWGGAARGSD
+1442 
-1452 NSMFGLQYTLQELAG
+1452 LAG
-1467 QFSSGGSGGGIGRA
+1467 QARNMIA
-1481 LRSVLN
+1481 
-1487 TVYKPAAAAFDL
+1487 KPFDAVKSL
-1499 ATSTIGSGIPDFG
+1499 LPDFG
-1512 PSMMGQLPKSM
+1512 PSAFAQIPNVM
-1523 FNGITA
+1523 IDTVRD
-1529 AMKNAVQGAMNAQA
+1529 AVTSKALGLVGL
-1543 STESGSSSFD
+1543 SGSSDD
-1553 AGAGA
+1553 AGTTPWDLGAGV
-1558 EQWRQMMIDAYK
+1558 EQWRGKVIEALEREGFDSGIR
-1570 NQGYDPTPEKID
+1570 NQNLML
-1582 AWVRQIHT
+1582 AQIGS
-1590 ESGGDPNIAQQI
+1590 ESGGNPNIIQSVQ
-1602 VDVNGTGEAAGVGL
+1602 DVNSGGNEAVGL
-1616 GQMIPTTWQ
+1616 LQVIPGTFAANRNPNLPNDRTNPD
-1625 AYRDP
+1625 ASMSAALRYYR
-1630 ALPDNRRDPWAM
+1630 A
-1642 TNAMARYGEQKY
+1642 TY
-1654 GDSLLGVIGHGH
+1654 GDDLGAMWGQGH
-1666 GYDQGGIANGI
+1666 GYDQGGLAVGE
-1677 GLMPKFTL
+1677 GLLPKFTIK
-1685 QPERVLSPEM
+1685 PERVLSPEM
-1695 TADFERLISVLERPD
+1695 TPIFEDFVKVLERPD
-1710 FIDVLRQITS
+1710 FIEILRQMPNNG
-1720 DAVTNAATAAS
+1720 ATNAAATAAS
-1731 VSSGVTAPAPEVSIA
+1731 
-1746 AAASGPST
+1746 AASGPST

-1759 NTGYDDTYYNDT
+1759 NTGYDDTFYNDT
-1771 VARGGVEGANAWLA
+1771 VARGGKEGADAWLA

-1822 DQGAKDAMR
+1822 DQGAKEYMR
-1831 ASTGGGN
+1831 ATTGGGGD

-1846 HGYNGTPQQFLA
+1846 HGYNGTPQQFAAEMERAARQGLA
-1858 EVERE
+1858 
-1863 ARRGMTALTPV
+1863 TLTPV

>member
-14 LDWGNVGGE
+14 LDWGNVGAE
-23 FERRVRIAAEKAAR
+23 FEARVRVAAEKAAR
-37 AAQNHLDRVKLAG
+37 AAQKQFDRIRLAA
-50 KVTLNPKMAEFRRET
+50 KVSFRANVAEFRRET
-65 QERLNKL
+65 QERLDRAAFSAK
-72 NLYAH
+72 A
-77 VTLRGDTSKFHADV
+77 VLRADTAKFHADV

-120 ERLRVARITAPVFLA
+120 ERLRVARIAAPVFLA

-141 FLARIATLT
+141 FLARIGTLT

-569 QEQVTL
+569 QDQVTL

-580 ADAQES
+580 ADAQDA

-635 NLFDEM
+635 NLFAGM
-641 GDSVVSLANNYLPL
+641 GDSIVNLANNYFPL

-665 EINGGVRRAIEDMS
+665 EINGGIRRAIDDMS

-722 LPGFSNSFAETMQE
+722 LPGFSDSFADTMQE

-743 EEGENKIRNFM
+743 EEGENSIRNFM

-760 LKQVKDLFL
+760 LKQVKDLFIE
-769 AVGDVIGGL
+769 VGRVVGGL
-778 FKTSE
+778 FTTSDE
-783 KTGKSMIESMTES
+783 SGKSMVQS
-796 LRDFAKWMETPAGQ
+796 LTDTMREFADWMRTAEGQ
-810 DKMQSFWQTVKDTVS
+810 EKMRNFWEDVRKTIT
-825 DILKLVETALDLAG
+825 DILNLVKEAIKLANI
-839 ELFKL
+839 LFPSN
-844 GQGLGLIAEVEKR
+844 GH
-857 KADRQGVTPTG
+857 T
-868 VNSADETRGT
+868 
-878 GGKVL
+878 
-883 GNALGSKDGSW
+883 
-894 WGQRFRDSEGRT
+894 
-906 VDEDGNELKWQ
+906 
-917 NNVIVGF
+917 
-924 PGYKKGSGAERIV
+924 
-937 SGVMNATPLGLA
+937 
-949 FQGLG
+949 
-954 KLFGNEVNPKAVPEG
+954 
-969 SRNAGLRSVP
+969 
-979 GYGYMPGPGNQ
+979 GPGN
-990 GRGAGGAGGAV
+990 GPNDPDAPGGNVRNSGAV
-1001 TKPGPNDTIDMPN
+1001 PPGGSIVDGSAVDPGHIGGFQYNLDLSGAWRFLRNDNDNGALRNIKDWWNGPWGLGNGETKEDREARQRGQASEVPTTVPGPNTGGGRSGGQKQYTREEWEKTFGDVDTFDA
-1014 PYGKGGMRK
+1014 KLEELQRK
-1023 PMTKAEWMSFF
+1023 AIE
-1034 EPGTQAAAEAEA
+1034 
-1046 EFDETW
+1046 
-1052 ARENVNTQESLDEQK
+1052 TQEVGSS
-1067 GFFGNFGSKVSGVF
+1067 NFGT
-1081 SGIVDGDM
+1081 
-1089 PNFLGG
+1089 LG
-1095 LGGTL
+1095 
-1100 SNVFSFDS
+1100 SNV
-1108 EGSSAFS
+1108 A
-1115 RFGSNAGQALFSL
+1115 QSL
-1128 ATGDFTGFTS
+1128 LSLTTGDFVGFTA
-1138 SLGELGRNIF
+1138 SLGDLGRNIL
-1148 GTTEDGKVNFDGLR
+1148 GTTEDGGINWGKLGS
-1162 TKIGEVVGDIVG
+1162 KIGEVILDITE
-1174 RLFPGL
+1174 RIFPGFKTGLGNL
-1180 KPGLDKVV
+1180 KEFALGIV
-1188 QWVSETT
+1188 EG
-1195 SSFGGIWDGLKAAAA
+1195 FGGDWSRLKNFAAE
-1210 GPINWIIDNV
+1210 PINWIIDNV
-1220 INGALKTAWNAVASV
+1220 INGALKNAWNAVAHV
-1235 IPGLDQWDGV
+1235 IPGLKQWDGV
-1245 ARIETPS
+1245 DRVGTDAVLDARGNDG
-1252 AGKAPGGMNLVQR
+1252 GKTG
-1265 YATGGHVLGAGG
+1265 YATGGILPGYTPGRDPYTVGVSGG
-1277 PTDDRIPAML
+1277 EAIMRPEWTRAMGPDYVH
-1287 SNGEFVM
+1287 SMN
-1294 RASAVNTIGV
+1294 
-1304 DNLKMLNSNPQV
+1304 
-1316 AKGKVLTEGM
+1316 
-1326 FTGIRMKVG
+1326 
-1335 GSVDEAVARAKGFM
+1335 AVARTQGIDGVRRHAGMYAIGGIVQDGVTMESGIQRSMWDSVRTAFPNAVLTSGSRYEDVGSGFDNHM
-1349 EHEHGKPYQY
+1349 GHRAIDIGGPMDQIARWIYQMNDTQPVLELIHAPLNGWENLKNGSPLNYGAGTDADHYDHVHWAMANMVDSDGKMVSSDEGGFVNGVKNFFG
-1359 GGVGDPSW
+1359 GGV
-1367 DCSGLWSGIV
+1367 
-1377 NELSGRP
+1377 R
-1384 ATSGRLFN
+1384 
-1392 TESDF
+1392 
-1397 ESMGWKPGLNGR
+1397 
-1409 VTVGIMRG
+1409 
-1417 GGGEN
+1417 
-1422 SHMAGTIDGKNAE
+1422 
-1435 SSGDNGV
+1435 
-1442 QWGGAARGSD
+1442 AAR
-1452 NSMFGLQYTLQELAG
+1452 N
-1467 QFSSGGSGGGIGRA
+1467 
-1481 LRSVLN
+1481 
-1487 TVYKPAAAAFDL
+1487 AAANGFQL
-1499 ATSTIGSGIPDFG
+1499 AVDTLGKAIPDFG
-1512 PSMMGQLPKSM
+1512 GSLVGGLPKAM
-1523 FNGITA
+1523 FEGVTSAMIAKVRGSSDGPTA
-1529 AMKNAVQGAMNAQA
+1529 AF
-1543 STESGSSSFD
+1543 EP
-1553 AGAGA
+1553 GAGA

-1616 GQMIPTTWQ
+1616 GQMIPETWQ
-1625 AYRDP
+1625 AFRDP

-1642 TNAMARYGEQKY
+1642 TNAMVRYGERKF
-1654 GDSLLGVIGHGH
+1654 GDNLLNVIGQGQ

-1677 GLMPKFTL
+1677 GVMPKFTL

-1710 FIDVLRQITS
+1710 FIDVLRQMTS

-1731 VSSGVTAPAPEVSIA
+1731 VSSGATAPAPEVNIA

-1771 VARGGVEGANAWLA
+1771 VARGGKEGADAWLA

-1846 HGYNGTPQQFLA
+1846 HGYNGTPQQFAAEMERAARQGLA
-1858 EVERE
+1858 
-1863 ARRGMTALTPV
+1863 TLTPV

>member
-1 MTAPY
+1 VTAPY

-14 LDWGNVGGE
+14 LDWGNVGTE
-23 FERRVRIAAEKAAR
+23 FEARVRVAAEKAAR
-37 AAQNHLDRVKLAG
+37 AAQKQFDRVRLAA
-50 KVTLNPKMAEFRRET
+50 KVSFRANVAEFRRET
-65 QERLNKL
+65 QERLDRAAFSAK
-72 NLYAH
+72 A
-77 VTLRGDTSKFHADV
+77 VLRADTAKFHADV

-284 RRAQQDQNSVSRIAR
+284 RRAQQDQNSVSRTAR
-299 AAIGGLAETAVNLGR
+299 AAIGGLAETAMNLGR

-333 AALSLVPLLG
+333 AALSLVPLIG

-569 QEQVTL
+569 QDQVTL

-580 ADAQES
+580 ADAQEA

-641 GDSVVSLANNYLPL
+641 GDSVVNLASNYLPL

-665 EINGGVRRAIEDMS
+665 EINGGVRRAIDDMS

-783 KTGKSMIESMTES
+783 KTGKSMIESMTDS

-857 KADRQGVTPTG
+857 KADRQGITPTG

-937 SGVMNATPLGLA
+937 TGVMNATPLGLA

-969 SRNAGLRSVP
+969 SQSSSLRNVP
-979 GYGYMPGPGNQ
+979 GYGYIPGPGNQ

-1023 PMTKAEWMSFF
+1023 PMTKTEWMSFF

-1052 ARENVNTQESLDEQK
+1052 RRENVNTQESLDEQK

-1089 PNFLGG
+1089 SNFMGG

-1148 GTTEDGKVNFDGLR
+1148 GTTEDGKINFDGFR
-1162 TKIGEVVGDIVG
+1162 NKVGEVIGDIVG

-1188 QWVSETT
+1188 EWGAGAVAGFASA
-1195 SSFGGIWDGLKAAAA
+1195 WDGLRSAAAT
-1210 GPINWIIDNV
+1210 PINFIIDTVLN
-1220 INGALKTAWNAVASV
+1220 NGLGKAWNAVHSML
-1235 IPGLDQWDGV
+1235 GLPAWPTIDPIGEV
-1245 ARIETPS
+1245 G
-1252 AGKAPGGMNLVQR
+1252 GKAGGNIADNMIHR
-1265 YATGGHVLGAGG
+1265 RDGGAVFGAGG
-1277 PTDDRIPAML
+1277 PREDKIPAWL
-1287 SNGEFVM
+1287 SNNEHVWTAAEVNAAGGHK
-1294 RASAVNTIGV
+1294 AVERIRSGV
-1304 DNLKMLNSNPQV
+1304 LAGNYRDG
-1316 AKGKVLTEGM
+1316 GKVVGGKGPARFAIGGGVMFGSDADTWMSDIIQNTFPEATITSALRPGHSGFHGRGQAVDIDGPNKQQYANWIYEAYPQSSQLIYGPGPLLYNVGGQSITDQNQLANQVYAGDLPGHFDHVHWANSMPLGELSEDQKKSLWDRVKEFGGAVISTVGNQTANLFEMPVKAIRKTIPEFSELGM
-1326 FTGIRMKVG
+1326 FGKIPLALYDKVT
-1335 GSVDEAVARAKGFM
+1335 EAALNKVR
-1349 EHEHGKPYQY
+1349 GK
-1359 GGVGDPSW
+1359 SR
-1367 DCSGLWSGIV
+1367 SI
-1377 NELSGRP
+1377 
-1384 ATSGRLFN
+1384 
-1392 TESDF
+1392 
-1397 ESMGWKPGLNGR
+1397 
-1409 VTVGIMRG
+1409 
-1417 GGGEN
+1417 
-1422 SHMAGTIDGKNAE
+1422 
-1435 SSGDNGV
+1435 
-1442 QWGGAARGSD
+1442 
-1452 NSMFGLQYTLQELAG
+1452 
-1467 QFSSGGSGGGIGRA
+1467 GGSGD
-1481 LRSVLN
+1481 VP
-1487 TVYKPAAAAFDL
+1487 YD
-1499 ATSTIGSGIPDFG
+1499 
-1512 PSMMGQLPKSM
+1512 KS
-1523 FNGITA
+1523 
-1529 AMKNAVQGAMNAQA
+1529 
-1543 STESGSSSFD
+1543 S
-1553 AGAGA
+1553 GA
-1558 EQWRQMMIDAYK
+1558 EQWRPLVEKLFDEKGIDRSLVDKYL
-1570 NQGYDPTPEKID
+1570 Y
-1582 AWVRQIHT
+1582 QIQR
-1590 ESGGDPNIAQQI
+1590 ESGGDPNAINDWDINAQ
-1602 VDVNGTGEAAGVGL
+1602 NGVPSKGLAQVIDPTFESFKDPGFDNIWDPEANLRASL
-1616 GQMIPTTWQ
+1616 N
-1625 AYRDP
+1625 YLLRDP
-1630 ALPDNRRDPWAM
+1630 KFGGQGVAALTGA
-1642 TNAMARYGEQKY
+1642 
-1654 GDSLLGVIGHGH
+1654 

-1677 GLMPKFTL
+1677 GVMPKFTL

-1710 FIDVLRQITS
+1710 FIDVLRQMTS

-1731 VSSGVTAPAPEVSIA
+1731 VSSGASAPAPEVNIA

-1754 AFDPN
+1754 SFDPN

-1771 VARGGVEGANAWLA
+1771 VARGGREGADAWLA

-1863 ARRGMTALTPV
+1863 ARRGMTALTPVS

>member
-14 LDWGNVGGE
+14 LDWGNVGAE
-23 FERRVRIAAEKAAR
+23 FEARVRVAAEKAAR
-37 AAQNHLDRVKLAG
+37 AAQKQFDRIRLAA
-50 KVTLNPKMAEFRRET
+50 KVSFRANVAEFRRET
-65 QERLNKL
+65 QERLDRAAFSAK
-72 NLYAH
+72 A
-77 VTLRGDTSKFHADV
+77 VLRADTAKFHADV

-202 AEAQIAAL
+202 AEAEIAAL

-299 AAIGGLAETAVNLGR
+299 AAIGGLAETAMNLGR

-353 LLPAVAASAVAG
+353 LLPAVAASALAG

-380 SKGSKAAEIAA
+380 AKGSKAAEIAA

-438 SQRQAEKAQE
+438 SQRQAEKAQV

-569 QEQVTL
+569 QDQVTL

-580 ADAQES
+580 ADAQDA

-635 NLFDEM
+635 NLFAGM
-641 GDSVVSLANNYLPL
+641 GDSIVNLANNYLPL

-769 AVGDVIGGL
+769 AVGDVLGGL

-783 KTGKSMIESMTES
+783 ESGKSMIESMTDS
-796 LRDFAKWMETPAGQ
+796 LREFAEWMKSAEGQEKMRNFWEDVRKTITDILNLIKEVSIFASKWIPTNGGRPEGAPATPENLNPEANLS
-810 DKMQSFWQTVKDTVS
+810 MWDTVVNGS
-825 DILKLVETALDLAG
+825 DNDTGAWGKFSRGFNSFFGYDN
-839 ELFKL
+839 
-844 GQGLGLIAEVEKR
+844 EK
-857 KADRQGVTPTG
+857 
-868 VNSADETRGT
+868 DEYTGT
-878 GGKVL
+878 GG
-883 GNALGSKDGSW
+883 
-894 WGQRFRDSEGRT
+894 
-906 VDEDGNELKWQ
+906 
-917 NNVIVGF
+917 
-924 PGYKKGSGAERIV
+924 
-937 SGVMNATPLGLA
+937 
-949 FQGLG
+949 
-954 KLFGNEVNPKAVPEG
+954 
-969 SRNAGLRSVP
+969 VP
-979 GYGYMPGPGNQ
+979 GFLANPVGGVARWVGGLFDSDDAKPRSNLSELEKTPTRRGPG
-990 GRGAGGAGGAV
+990 GSV
-1001 TKPGPNDTIDMPN
+1001 LLPGPNDTIDMPN

-1052 ARENVNTQESLDEQK
+1052 RRENINTQESLDEQK
-1067 GFFGNFGSKVSGVF
+1067 GFFGNFGSKISGVF

-1089 PNFLGG
+1089 PNFMGG

-1148 GTTEDGKVNFDGLR
+1148 GTTEDGKINFDGFR
-1162 TKIGEVVGDIVG
+1162 NKVGEVIGDIVG

-1188 QWVSETT
+1188 EWGAGAVAGFASA
-1195 SSFGGIWDGLKAAAA
+1195 WDGLRSAAAT
-1210 GPINWIIDNV
+1210 PINFIIDTVLN
-1220 INGALKTAWNAVASV
+1220 NGLGKAWNAVHSML
-1235 IPGLDQWDGV
+1235 GLPAWPTIDPIGEV
-1245 ARIETPS
+1245 G
-1252 AGKAPGGMNLVQR
+1252 GKAGGNIADNMIHR
-1265 YATGGHVLGAGG
+1265 RDGGAVFGAGG
-1277 PTDDRIPAML
+1277 PREDKIPAWL
-1287 SNGEFVM
+1287 SNNEHVWTAAEVNAAGGHK
-1294 RASAVNTIGV
+1294 AVERIRSGV
-1304 DNLKMLNSNPQV
+1304 LAGNYRDG
-1316 AKGKVLTEGM
+1316 GKVVGGKGPARFAIGGGVMFGSDADTWMSDIIQNTFPEATITSALRPGHSGFHGRGQAVDIDGPNKQQYANWIYEAYPQSSQLIYGPGPLLYNVGGQSITDQNQLANQVYAGDLPGHFDHVHWANSMPLGELSEDQKKSLWDRVKEFGGAVISTVGNQTANLFEMPVKAIRKTIPEFSELGM
-1326 FTGIRMKVG
+1326 FGKIPLALYDKVT
-1335 GSVDEAVARAKGFM
+1335 EAALNKVR
-1349 EHEHGKPYQY
+1349 GK
-1359 GGVGDPSW
+1359 SR
-1367 DCSGLWSGIV
+1367 SI
-1377 NELSGRP
+1377 
-1384 ATSGRLFN
+1384 
-1392 TESDF
+1392 
-1397 ESMGWKPGLNGR
+1397 
-1409 VTVGIMRG
+1409 
-1417 GGGEN
+1417 
-1422 SHMAGTIDGKNAE
+1422 
-1435 SSGDNGV
+1435 
-1442 QWGGAARGSD
+1442 
-1452 NSMFGLQYTLQELAG
+1452 
-1467 QFSSGGSGGGIGRA
+1467 GGSGD
-1481 LRSVLN
+1481 VP
-1487 TVYKPAAAAFDL
+1487 YD
-1499 ATSTIGSGIPDFG
+1499 
-1512 PSMMGQLPKSM
+1512 KS
-1523 FNGITA
+1523 
-1529 AMKNAVQGAMNAQA
+1529 
-1543 STESGSSSFD
+1543 S
-1553 AGAGA
+1553 GA
-1558 EQWRQMMIDAYK
+1558 EQWR
-1570 NQGYDPTPEKID
+1570 PLVEKLFD
-1582 AWVRQIHT
+1582 EKGVDRSLVDKYLYQIQR
-1590 ESGGDPNIAQQI
+1590 ESGGDPNAINDWDINAQ
-1602 VDVNGTGEAAGVGL
+1602 NGVPSKGLAQVIDPTFESFKDPGFDNIWDPEANLRASL
-1616 GQMIPTTWQ
+1616 N
-1625 AYRDP
+1625 YLLRDP
-1630 ALPDNRRDPWAM
+1630 KFGGQGVAALTGA
-1642 TNAMARYGEQKY
+1642 
-1654 GDSLLGVIGHGH
+1654 

-1677 GLMPKFTL
+1677 GVMPKFTL

-1710 FIDVLRQITS
+1710 FIDVLRQMTS

-1731 VSSGVTAPAPEVSIA
+1731 VSSGATAPAPEVNIA

-1759 NTGYDDTYYNDT
+1759 NTGYDDTFYNDT